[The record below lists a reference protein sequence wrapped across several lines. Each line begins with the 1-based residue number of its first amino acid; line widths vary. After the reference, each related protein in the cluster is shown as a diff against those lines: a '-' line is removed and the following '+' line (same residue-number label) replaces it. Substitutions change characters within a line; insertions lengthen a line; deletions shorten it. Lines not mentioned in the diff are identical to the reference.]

1 MFITAGNDFSL
12 RYVVTE
18 ATYTQDDT
26 IWVDVDLTQCSNIQ
40 VFLDCEEHNIHI
52 PLDWSLEENTNNVI
66 IANVVASTLHV
77 GTTYGTTVT
86 GLDANGKSFRWNCD
100 GSDFISIVEDTN
112 DMNLEGPTELDD
124 IHVKIGL
131 VSPQGPQ
138 GAQGTAGRD
147 GVDGVQG
154 AQGNIGNQ
162 GEQGNQG
169 EMGYQGDKGD
179 RGITGAQG
187 DMGQQGMK
195 GEQGPQGDKGDKG
208 ERGITGYQ
216 GDAGAQGNRGNQGE
230 QGDQGTQGN
239 QGNAGIGF
247 RIGDD
252 NQFYVDNH
260 LHITHSDGIFF
271 EGSYD
276 ENGRPVRSGEIWFNS
291 MTSPNPEILI
301 NGEYNVDELYGTQG
315 GNIFANDYIYVTS
328 GSPHSIRYK
337 LHNITN
343 RIKKLENNFG
353 HQGPQGDKGED
364 GYRGRDGVQGR
375 MGNQGEM
382 GYQGNKGDR
391 GFTGYQGEMGLQGAK
406 GYQGDKGADGTMS
419 FEDLTPEQKAT
430 LKGDQGVQGAQGDI
444 GEKGY
449 QGDAGIGFRI
459 GDDNQFYVDN
469 HLHITH
475 SDGIFFEGSYDEN
488 GRPVRSGEIWFNS
501 MTSPNPEILINGEY
515 NVDELYGTQG
525 GNIFANDYIYVISG
539 STYSIRKKLHGIT
552 NRIKELENNFGHQGP
567 QGDKGDRGPQG
578 FGDSSPAAELP
589 KVFIKNWVSGPNA
602 IDFSLSILYNN
613 CMFDNLQR
621 LFESICG
628 TTEQIDA
635 DVFANDENNPNT
647 ERFSTNKAFAMLI
660 DGDFDIM
667 RLFSD
672 NHTTL
677 RLERIP
683 TGITSGTQKMP
694 TWLSITIAAKASL
707 FNFQNKQRT
716 DNGVSITEPISDTDY
731 ISILGWTYI
740 DLSHA
745 EWNKQNTTL

>member
-12 RYVVTE
+12 RYVVTK

-169 EMGYQGDKGD
+169 EMGYQGDKGE
-179 RGITGAQG
+179 RGITGFQG

-195 GEQGPQGDKGDKG
+195 GEQGNQGDKGDKG

-230 QGDQGTQGN
+230 MGDQGTQGN

-260 LHITHSDGIFF
+260 LHITSSDGIFF

-276 ENGRPVRSGEIWFNS
+276 VNGKPVRSGAIWFNS
-291 MTSPNPEILI
+291 MTSPNPEIFI

-315 GNIFANDYIYVTS
+315 GNIFANDYIYVTPS
-328 GSPHSIRYK
+328 GSPHSIRLK
-337 LHNITN
+337 LHSITN
-343 RIKKLENNFG
+343 RIKELENDFG

-364 GYRGRDGVQGR
+364 GYRGRDGAQGR

-382 GYQGNKGDR
+382 GYQGDKGDR
-391 GFTGYQGEMGLQGAK
+391 GADGYQGEMGQQGRMGNQGEMGYQGPKGDRGADGYQGEMGQQGAK

-430 LKGDQGVQGAQGDI
+430 LKGDQGVQGAQGDKGADGVQGVQGDI

-449 QGDAGIGFRI
+449 QGDAGVQGPK
-459 GDDNQFYVDN
+459 GDSTGVVGPQ
-469 HLHITH
+469 
-475 SDGIFFEGSYDEN
+475 
-488 GRPVRSGEIWFNS
+488 
-501 MTSPNPEILINGEY
+501 
-515 NVDELYGTQG
+515 GTQG
-525 GNIFANDYIYVISG
+525 
-539 STYSIRKKLHGIT
+539 T
-552 NRIKELENNFGHQGP
+552 

-578 FGDSSPAAELP
+578 YGASSPAAELP
-589 KVFIKNWVSGPNA
+589 KVSILQLATFAPGTISLRMAVVDNTTTYEGLYTYFYDKFNSTDTIDRNIRPTTVSVGPGPNYYYDM
-602 IDFSLSILYNN
+602 IIN
-613 CMFDNLQR
+613 
-621 LFESICG
+621 
-628 TTEQIDA
+628 
-635 DVFANDENNPNT
+635 
-647 ERFSTNKAFAMLI
+647 
-660 DGDFDIM
+660 GDFDEMHITVDGKG
-667 RLFSD
+667 FKIFKTD
-672 NHTTL
+672 N
-677 RLERIP
+677 
-683 TGITSGTQKMP
+683 TQKLP
-694 TWLSITIAAKASL
+694 TWLTITIASPGSL
-707 FNFQNKQRT
+707 FNINQTKEMDYEGN
-716 DNGVSITEPISDTDY
+716 NIITKDEGHVNL
-731 ISILGWTYI
+731 LGWTYI
-740 DLSHA
+740 DLRHA
-745 EWNKQNTTL
+745 PWNKENTTL

>member
-100 GSDFISIVEDTN
+100 GSNFISIVEDTN

-154 AQGNIGNQ
+154 AQGSIGNQ

-169 EMGYQGDKGD
+169 EMGYQGDKGE

-208 ERGITGYQ
+208 ERGITGFQ

-239 QGNAGIGF
+239 QGAAGIGF

-260 LHITHSDGIFF
+260 LHITYSDSIFF

-276 ENGRPVRSGEIWFNS
+276 SNGKPVGPGAITFNS
-291 MTSPNPEILI
+291 MTSPNPEIFI

-315 GNIFANDYIYVTS
+315 GNIFANDYIYVTPS

-337 LHNITN
+337 LHSITN
-343 RIKKLENNFG
+343 RINELQDKLG

-364 GYRGRDGVQGR
+364 GYRGRDGAQGAQ
-375 MGNQGEM
+375 GDQGEM

-391 GFTGYQGEMGLQGAK
+391 GADGYQGDIGQQGRKGDQGEMGYQGVKGDRGFTGYQGDMGQQGAK

-430 LKGDQGVQGAQGDI
+430 LKGDQGVQGAQGDKGDAGVQGVQGDI

-449 QGDAGIGFRI
+449 QGDVGVQ
-459 GDDNQFYVDN
+459 GDRGVDGVQGVQG
-469 HLHITH
+469 
-475 SDGIFFEGSYDEN
+475 DK
-488 GRPVRSGEIWFNS
+488 GE
-501 MTSPNPEILINGEY
+501 
-515 NVDELYGTQG
+515 
-525 GNIFANDYIYVISG
+525 
-539 STYSIRKKLHGIT
+539 K
-552 NRIKELENNFGHQGP
+552 GHQGDAGVQGPKGDSTGIVGP
-567 QGDKGDRGPQG
+567 QGQQGVQGAKGDSTGIVGPQGTQGDRGPQG
-578 FGDSSPAAELP
+578 YGASSPVAEFPKAFFKRFAAFDANDNPPIIYIYL
-589 KVFIKNWVSGPNA
+589 N
-602 IDFSLSILYNN
+602 ILY
-613 CMFDNLQR
+613 DNQYYYYIYDLYKSKFGLTEDINENIVHNQNAH
-621 LFESICG
+621 S
-628 TTEQIDA
+628 TTRAYNIW
-635 DVFANDENNPNT
+635 VY
-647 ERFSTNKAFAMLI
+647 
-660 DGDFDIM
+660 GDFDNMQLISDDRGI
-667 RLFSD
+667 RLVK
-672 NHTTL
+672 NANTKKL
-677 RLERIP
+677 
-683 TGITSGTQKMP
+683 P
-694 TWLSITIAAKASL
+694 TWIAIQIDCNGKI
-707 FNFQNKQRT
+707 FNIK
-716 DNGVSITEPISDTDY
+716 GGEVSIGGY
-731 ISILGWTYI
+731 IPLTSYI
-740 DLSHA
+740 HMDLSRA
-745 EWNKQNTTL
+745 KWNQQNTNTLM

>member
-18 ATYTQDDT
+18 ATYTQDET

-154 AQGNIGNQ
+154 AQGSIGNQ
-162 GEQGNQG
+162 GEKGNQG

-187 DMGQQGMK
+187 DMGQQGVK

-208 ERGITGYQ
+208 DRGITGFQ

-230 QGDQGTQGN
+230 QGYQGTQGN
-239 QGNAGIGF
+239 QGAAGIGF
-247 RIGDD
+247 GLTDD

-260 LHITHSDGIFF
+260 IHIRCSDGIFF

-276 ENGRPVRSGEIWFNS
+276 SNGKPVGPGAITFNS
-291 MTSPNPEILI
+291 MTSPNPEIFI

-315 GNIFANDYIYVTS
+315 GNIFANDYIYVTPS

-337 LHNITN
+337 LHSITN
-343 RIKKLENNFG
+343 RINELENNFG

-364 GYRGRDGVQGR
+364 GYRGRDGAQGAQ
-375 MGNQGEM
+375 GDQGEM

-391 GFTGYQGEMGLQGAK
+391 GADGYQGEMGQQGRKGDQGEMGYQGVKGDRGFTGYQGDMGKQGAK

-430 LKGDQGVQGAQGDI
+430 LKGDQGVQGTQGDKGADGVQGVQGDIGDKGVDGVQGVQGDKGDRGVDGVQGVQGNI

-449 QGDAGIGFRI
+449 QGDAGVQGPK
-459 GDDNQFYVDN
+459 GDSTGVVGPQ
-469 HLHITH
+469 
-475 SDGIFFEGSYDEN
+475 
-488 GRPVRSGEIWFNS
+488 
-501 MTSPNPEILINGEY
+501 
-515 NVDELYGTQG
+515 GTQG
-525 GNIFANDYIYVISG
+525 
-539 STYSIRKKLHGIT
+539 T
-552 NRIKELENNFGHQGP
+552 

-578 FGDSSPAAELP
+578 YGASSPAAEFPRVYIRGYSAWYDHINIQL
-589 KVFIKNWVSGPNA
+589 
-602 IDFSLSILYNN
+602 DILYKNKSY
-613 CMFDNLQR
+613 FSITDFLYDNFGVIKEMDR
-621 LFESICG
+621 DIKAG
-628 TTEQIDA
+628 TGA
-635 DVFANDENNPNT
+635 GNDYY
-647 ERFSTNKAFAMLI
+647 SVWV
-660 DGDFDIM
+660 DGDFDHMQIIVSKDFGISL
-667 RLFSD
+667 RK
-672 NHTTL
+672 NENTT
-677 RLERIP
+677 
-683 TGITSGTQKMP
+683 KMP
-694 TWLSITIAAKASL
+694 TWIGISMNCYKASL
-707 FNFQNKQRT
+707 FNIDHTPYGDLNY
-716 DNGVSITEPISDTDY
+716 DACALMSY
-731 ISILGWTYI
+731 IYI
-740 DLSHA
+740 DLRHVKWG
-745 EWNKQNTTL
+745 ETDPVN

>member
-52 PLDWSLEENTNNVI
+52 PLDWNLEENTNNVI

-169 EMGYQGDKGD
+169 EMGYQGNKGD

-187 DMGQQGMK
+187 DMGQQGEQGNQGEMGYQGDKGDIGITGFQGDMGQQGIK

-208 ERGITGYQ
+208 ERGITGFQ

-230 QGDQGTQGN
+230 MGDQGTQGN

-260 LHITHSDGIFF
+260 LHITSSDGIFF

-276 ENGRPVRSGEIWFNS
+276 VNGKPVGPGAISFNS
-291 MTSPNPEILI
+291 MTSPNPEIFI

-315 GNIFANDYIYVTS
+315 GNIFANDYIYVTPS
-328 GSPHSIRYK
+328 GTTHSIRYK
-337 LHNITN
+337 LHSITN
-343 RIKKLENNFG
+343 RIKELENDFG
-353 HQGPQGDKGED
+353 HQGPQGDKGAD
-364 GYRGRDGVQGR
+364 GYRGRDGAQGAKGDQGEMGYQGDKGDRGADGYQGEMGQQGR
-375 MGNQGEM
+375 KGDQGEM

-391 GFTGYQGEMGLQGAK
+391 GFTGYQGDMGKQGAK

-430 LKGDQGVQGAQGDI
+430 LKGDQGVQGAQGDRGVDGVQGVQGNI

-449 QGDAGIGFRI
+449 QGDAGVQGAK
-459 GDDNQFYVDN
+459 GDSTGVVGPQ
-469 HLHITH
+469 
-475 SDGIFFEGSYDEN
+475 
-488 GRPVRSGEIWFNS
+488 
-501 MTSPNPEILINGEY
+501 
-515 NVDELYGTQG
+515 GTQG
-525 GNIFANDYIYVISG
+525 
-539 STYSIRKKLHGIT
+539 T
-552 NRIKELENNFGHQGP
+552 

-578 FGDSSPAAELP
+578 YGASSPAAELP
-589 KVFIKNWVSGPNA
+589 KVFIKNWVGDLNRVK
-602 IDFSLSILYNN
+602 FNLSILYNN
-613 CMFDNLQR
+613 CMFDNLECF
-621 LFESICG
+621 FESICG
-628 TTEQIDA
+628 TSEQIDA
-635 DVFANDENNPNT
+635 DVYLDDENYPNK
-647 ERFSTNKAFAMLI
+647 EKFSTNKAFAVFI
-660 DGDFDIM
+660 EGDFDIM
-667 RLFSD
+667 RLFSNNFD
-672 NHTTL
+672 TL
-677 RLERIP
+677 LLERIP
-683 TGITSGTQKMP
+683 TGVLSGTKKMP
-694 TWLSITIAAKASL
+694 TWLTITIAAKASL
-707 FNFQNKQRT
+707 FNVQNKQYMV
-716 DNGVSITEPISDTDY
+716 NGKPITETISDTDY
-731 ISILGWTYI
+731 ISILGYTYI
-740 DLSHA
+740 DLSKA
-745 EWNKQNTTL
+745 PWNKQN

>member
-162 GEQGNQG
+162 GEKGNQG

-179 RGITGAQG
+179 RGITGAQGDMGQQGEQGNQGEMGYQGDKGERGINGFQG

-208 ERGITGYQ
+208 ERGITGFQ

-230 QGDQGTQGN
+230 MGAQGTQGN

-260 LHITHSDGIFF
+260 IHITSSDGIFF
-271 EGSYD
+271 HGSYD
-276 ENGRPVRSGEIWFNS
+276 SNGKPVRSGAIWFDS
-291 MTSPNPEILI
+291 MTSPNPEIWI

-315 GNIFANDYIYVTS
+315 GNIFANDYIYVTPS
-328 GSPHSIRYK
+328 GSPHSIRYT
-337 LHNITN
+337 LHG
-343 RIKKLENNFG
+343 IKKRINELENDFG

-364 GYRGRDGVQGR
+364 GYRGRDGVQGAQ
-375 MGNQGEM
+375 GDQGEM

-391 GFTGYQGEMGLQGAK
+391 GANGYQGEMGQQGRKGDQGEMGYQGVKGDRGFIGYQGDMGQQGAK

-430 LKGDQGVQGAQGDI
+430 LKGDQGVQGAQGDKGADGVQGEMGYQGDR

-449 QGDAGIGFRI
+449 QGDAGVQGAK
-459 GDDNQFYVDN
+459 GDSTGVVGPQ
-469 HLHITH
+469 
-475 SDGIFFEGSYDEN
+475 
-488 GRPVRSGEIWFNS
+488 
-501 MTSPNPEILINGEY
+501 
-515 NVDELYGTQG
+515 GTQG
-525 GNIFANDYIYVISG
+525 
-539 STYSIRKKLHGIT
+539 T
-552 NRIKELENNFGHQGP
+552 
-567 QGDKGDRGPQG
+567 QGDRGDRGPQG
-578 FGDSSPAAELP
+578 YGASSPAAEFP
-589 KVFIKNWVSGPNA
+589 KVTLVSASMYYDDPAQEAN
-602 IDFSLSILYNN
+602 LILYMYVVDGNLVYRSLGN
-613 CMFDNLQR
+613 YLSSKFNITDTIDKNFGPKSMIFSSNDNYVV
-621 LFESICG
+621 EI
-628 TTEQIDA
+628 
-635 DVFANDENNPNT
+635 N
-647 ERFSTNKAFAMLI
+647 
-660 DGDFDIM
+660 GDFDKMHLVMNGGNFNI
-667 RLFSD
+667 SKTND
-672 NHTTL
+672 
-677 RLERIP
+677 
-683 TGITSGTQKMP
+683 TQKTP
-694 TWLSITIAAKASL
+694 TWLSITIRTKASL
-707 FNFQNKQRT
+707 FDLQCAPP
-716 DNGVSITEPISDTDY
+716 DITGDEVC
-731 ISILGWTYI
+731 ILGMQYI
-740 DLSHA
+740 NVSDIR
-745 EWNKQNTTL
+745 WDPYPYNP

>member
-18 ATYTQDDT
+18 ATYTQDKT

-138 GAQGTAGRD
+138 GVQGTAGRD

-162 GEQGNQG
+162 GEKGNQG
-169 EMGYQGDKGD
+169 EMGYQGEKGD

-208 ERGITGYQ
+208 ERGITGFQ

-260 LHITHSDGIFF
+260 LHITSSDGIFF

-276 ENGRPVRSGEIWFNS
+276 VNGRPVGPGAITFNS
-291 MTSPNPEILI
+291 MTSPNPEIFI

-315 GNIFANDYIYVTS
+315 GNIFANDYIYVTPS

-337 LHNITN
+337 LHSITN
-343 RIKKLENNFG
+343 RIKELENDFG
-353 HQGPQGDKGED
+353 HQGPQGDKGAD
-364 GYRGRDGVQGR
+364 GYRGRDGVQGAQGDQGE
-375 MGNQGEM
+375 MGYQGNKGDRGADGYQGNMGYQGRKGDQGEM

-391 GFTGYQGEMGLQGAK
+391 GFIGYQGDMGPQGAK

-430 LKGDQGVQGAQGDI
+430 LKGDQGVQGAQGEKGDVGVQGAQGDI

-449 QGDAGIGFRI
+449 QGDAGVQGAK
-459 GDDNQFYVDN
+459 GDSTGVVGPQ
-469 HLHITH
+469 
-475 SDGIFFEGSYDEN
+475 
-488 GRPVRSGEIWFNS
+488 
-501 MTSPNPEILINGEY
+501 
-515 NVDELYGTQG
+515 GTQG
-525 GNIFANDYIYVISG
+525 
-539 STYSIRKKLHGIT
+539 T
-552 NRIKELENNFGHQGP
+552 

-578 FGDSSPAAELP
+578 YGASSPAAELP
-589 KVFIKNWVSGPNA
+589 KVSILQLITGASGTINLRMAIVDNTTVYEGLYTYFYDKFNSTDTIDRVFWPSTLSIGAGPNFYYDM
-602 IDFSLSILYNN
+602 I
-613 CMFDNLQR
+613 
-621 LFESICG
+621 
-628 TTEQIDA
+628 
-635 DVFANDENNPNT
+635 
-647 ERFSTNKAFAMLI
+647 I
-660 DGDFDIM
+660 DGDFDELRITVDGKG
-667 RLFSD
+667 FKIFKTD
-672 NHTTL
+672 N
-677 RLERIP
+677 
-683 TGITSGTQKMP
+683 TQKMP
-694 TWLSITIAAKASL
+694 TWLTITIASPGSL
-707 FNFQNKQRT
+707 FNINQTKEMDYEGN
-716 DNGVSITEPISDTDY
+716 NVITKDKGY
-731 ISILGWTYI
+731 VNILGWTYI
-740 DLSHA
+740 DLTHA
-745 EWNKQNTTL
+745 KWNQQNTTL

>member
-100 GSDFISIVEDTN
+100 GSDFISVVEDTN

-147 GVDGVQG
+147 GIDGVQG
-154 AQGNIGNQ
+154 AQGSIGNQ

-169 EMGYQGDKGD
+169 EMGYQGDKGE

-208 ERGITGYQ
+208 ERGITGFQ

-230 QGDQGTQGN
+230 MGDQGTQGN

-247 RIGDD
+247 RIGHD

-260 LHITHSDGIFF
+260 LHITCSDGIFF

-276 ENGRPVRSGEIWFNS
+276 VNGKPVGPGAITFNS
-291 MTSPNPEILI
+291 MTSPNPDVFI

-328 GSPHSIRYK
+328 GSPHSIRLK
-337 LHNITN
+337 LHSITN
-343 RIKKLENNFG
+343 RIKELENNFG

-382 GYQGNKGDR
+382 GYQGDKGDRGADGYQGEMGQQGRKGDKGEMGYQGNKGDR
-391 GFTGYQGEMGLQGAK
+391 GFTGYQGEMGQQGAK

-430 LKGDQGVQGAQGDI
+430 LKGDQGVQGAQGDKGADGADGVQGVQGDI

-449 QGDAGIGFRI
+449 QGDAGVQGPK
-459 GDDNQFYVDN
+459 GDSTGVVGPQ
-469 HLHITH
+469 
-475 SDGIFFEGSYDEN
+475 
-488 GRPVRSGEIWFNS
+488 
-501 MTSPNPEILINGEY
+501 
-515 NVDELYGTQG
+515 GTQG
-525 GNIFANDYIYVISG
+525 VQGAKGD
-539 STYSIRKKLHGIT
+539 STGVV
-552 NRIKELENNFGHQGP
+552 GPQGT

-578 FGDSSPAAELP
+578 YGASSPAAELP
-589 KVFIKNWVSGPNA
+589 KVFIKNWVGNTTG
-602 IDFSLSILYNN
+602 IKFNLSILYNN
-613 CMFDNLQR
+613 CVFDNLQR
-621 LFESICG
+621 FFEPICG
-628 TTEQIDA
+628 TMEQIDA
-635 DVFANDENNPNT
+635 DVWANDENYPNP
-647 ERFSTNKAFAMLI
+647 ERFSTNKAFSMLI
-660 DGDFDIM
+660 DGDFDDM
-667 RLFSD
+667 RLLSNNFD
-672 NHTTL
+672 TL
-677 RLERIP
+677 SLQRLSS
-683 TGITSGTQKMP
+683 TKKMP

-707 FNFQNKQRT
+707 FNFQNKQHT
-716 DNGVSITEPISDTDY
+716 VNGGSTTEPISDTDY
-731 ISILGWTYI
+731 VSILGYTYI
-740 DLSHA
+740 DLSQA
-745 EWNKQNTTL
+745 AWNQQNTTL

>member
-208 ERGITGYQ
+208 ERGITGFQ

-230 QGDQGTQGN
+230 MGDQGTQGN

-276 ENGRPVRSGEIWFNS
+276 VNGRPVGPGAITFNS
-291 MTSPNPEILI
+291 MTSPNPVIFI

-315 GNIFANDYIYVTS
+315 GNIFANDYIYVTPS
-328 GSPHSIRYK
+328 GLPHSIRYK
-337 LHNITN
+337 LHSITN
-343 RIKKLENNFG
+343 RIKELENDFG

-364 GYRGRDGVQGR
+364 GYRGRDGAQGRMGNQGEMGYQGDKGDRGADGYQGEMGQQGR

-391 GFTGYQGEMGLQGAK
+391 GFTGYQGEMGQQGAK

-430 LKGDQGVQGAQGDI
+430 LKGDQGVQGAQGDRGADGNDGVQGVQGDI

-449 QGDAGIGFRI
+449 QGDAG
-459 GDDNQFYVDN
+459 V
-469 HLHITH
+469 
-475 SDGIFFEGSYDEN
+475 
-488 GRPVRSGEIWFNS
+488 
-501 MTSPNPEILINGEY
+501 
-515 NVDELYGTQG
+515 
-525 GNIFANDYIYVISG
+525 
-539 STYSIRKKLHGIT
+539 
-552 NRIKELENNFGHQGP
+552 QGP
-567 QGDKGDRGPQG
+567 KGDSTGVVGPQGTQGDKGDRGPQG
-578 FGDSSPAAELP
+578 YGASSPAAELP
-589 KVFIKNWVSGPNA
+589 KVYIRGYSGWYDHINVQL
-602 IDFSLSILYNN
+602 DILYKNKSYYSLTNFLYDNFGVNEEMNRDIKAGTGAGNN
-613 CMFDNLQR
+613 YY
-621 LFESICG
+621 SIW
-628 TTEQIDA
+628 
-635 DVFANDENNPNT
+635 V
-647 ERFSTNKAFAMLI
+647 
-660 DGDFDIM
+660 DGDFDHMQIVVSKD
-667 RLFSD
+667 FGIHF
-672 NHTTL
+672 NKNENTT
-677 RLERIP
+677 
-683 TGITSGTQKMP
+683 KMP
-694 TWLSITIAAKASL
+694 TWIGISIGWYKASL
-707 FNFQNKQRT
+707 FNIDHTPYGDLNY
-716 DNGVSITEPISDTDY
+716 DY
-731 ISILGWTYI
+731 CTLMSYTYL
-740 DLSHA
+740 DLRHV
-745 EWNKQNTTL
+745 EWGKPSEM

>member
-169 EMGYQGDKGD
+169 EMGYQGDKGE

-195 GEQGPQGDKGDKG
+195 GDQGNQGDKGDKG
-208 ERGITGYQ
+208 ERGITGFQ
-216 GDAGAQGNRGNQGE
+216 GDVGAQGNRGNQGE
-230 QGDQGTQGN
+230 QGEQGTQGN

-247 RIGDD
+247 RIGHD

-260 LHITHSDGIFF
+260 IHITSSDGIFF

-276 ENGRPVRSGEIWFNS
+276 VNGRPVGPGAIMFNS

-301 NGEYNVDELYGTQG
+301 NSEYNVDELYGTQG
-315 GNIFANDYIYVTS
+315 GNIFANDYIYVTPS

-337 LHNITN
+337 LHSITN
-343 RIKKLENNFG
+343 RIKELENDFG

-364 GYRGRDGVQGR
+364 GYRGRDGAQGRMGNQGEMGYQGDKGDRGADGYQGEMGQQGR

-391 GFTGYQGEMGLQGAK
+391 GFTGYQGEMGQQGAK

-430 LKGDQGVQGAQGDI
+430 LKGDQGVQGAQGDRGADGVQGVQGDI

-449 QGDAGIGFRI
+449 QGDAGVQGPK
-459 GDDNQFYVDN
+459 GDSTGVVGPQ
-469 HLHITH
+469 
-475 SDGIFFEGSYDEN
+475 
-488 GRPVRSGEIWFNS
+488 
-501 MTSPNPEILINGEY
+501 
-515 NVDELYGTQG
+515 GTQG
-525 GNIFANDYIYVISG
+525 D
-539 STYSIRKKLHGIT
+539 K
-552 NRIKELENNFGHQGP
+552 
-567 QGDKGDRGPQG
+567 GDKGDRGPQG
-578 FGDSSPAAELP
+578 YGASSPAAELP
-589 KVFIKNWVSGPNA
+589 KVFIKNWVGNTNG
-602 IDFSLSILYNN
+602 INFNLSILYNN
-613 CMFDNLQR
+613 CVFDNLQR
-621 LFESICG
+621 FFEPICG
-628 TTEQIDA
+628 TMEQIDA
-635 DVFANDENNPNT
+635 EVWANDENYPNP

-660 DGDFDIM
+660 DGDFDTM
-667 RLFSD
+667 RLFSNNFD
-672 NHTTL
+672 SL
-677 RLERIP
+677 SLQRLSS
-683 TGITSGTQKMP
+683 TKKMP
-694 TWLSITIAAKASL
+694 TWLSITIAAKGSL
-707 FNFQNKQRT
+707 FNFQNKQHT
-716 DNGVSITEPISDTDY
+716 VNGVSTTEPISDTDY
-731 ISILGWTYI
+731 VSILGYTYI
-740 DLSHA
+740 DLSQA
-745 EWNKQNTTL
+745 AWNKQNTTL

>member
-169 EMGYQGDKGD
+169 EMGYQGDKG
-179 RGITGAQG
+179 
-187 DMGQQGMK
+187 
-195 GEQGPQGDKGDKG
+195 
-208 ERGITGYQ
+208 ERGITGFQ

-230 QGDQGTQGN
+230 MGDQGTQGN

-247 RIGDD
+247 RVGDD

-260 LHITHSDGIFF
+260 LHITSSDGIFF

-276 ENGRPVRSGEIWFNS
+276 SNGRPVGPGAITFVS
-291 MTSPNPEILI
+291 MTSPNPEIFI

-315 GNIFANDYIYVTS
+315 GNIFANDYIYVTPG
-328 GSPHSIRYK
+328 GSPHSIRLK
-337 LHNITN
+337 LHGIDK
-343 RIKKLENNFG
+343 RINELENNFG

-364 GYRGRDGVQGR
+364 GYRGRDGVQGAQ
-375 MGNQGEM
+375 GDQGEM

-391 GFTGYQGEMGLQGAK
+391 GADGYQGEMGQQGRKGDQGEMGYQGVKGDRGFIGYQGAMGQQGAK

-430 LKGDQGVQGAQGDI
+430 LKGDQGVQGDKGDRGVDGAQGVQGDI

-449 QGDAGIGFRI
+449 QGDAGVQGPK
-459 GDDNQFYVDN
+459 GDSTGVVGPQ
-469 HLHITH
+469 
-475 SDGIFFEGSYDEN
+475 
-488 GRPVRSGEIWFNS
+488 
-501 MTSPNPEILINGEY
+501 
-515 NVDELYGTQG
+515 GTQG
-525 GNIFANDYIYVISG
+525 VQGAKGD
-539 STYSIRKKLHGIT
+539 STGIV
-552 NRIKELENNFGHQGP
+552 GP
-567 QGDKGDRGPQG
+567 QGTQGDRGPQG
-578 FGDSSPAAELP
+578 YGASSPAAEFP
-589 KVFIKNWVSGPNA
+589 KVFFKRFAVSNGSGTPIIYIYLETLCDNKFYYYIHNLFQYKFGLIEDINENIVPNWRA
-602 IDFSLSILYNN
+602 
-613 CMFDNLQR
+613 
-621 LFESICG
+621 
-628 TTEQIDA
+628 
-635 DVFANDENNPNT
+635 
-647 ERFSTNKAFAMLI
+647 FSTTRAYGI
-660 DGDFDIM
+660 WVYGDFDNMQLI
-667 RLFSD
+667 SGD
-672 NHTTL
+672 TGI
-677 RLERIP
+677 RLEKNAN
-683 TGITSGTQKMP
+683 TTKMP
-694 TWLSITIAAKASL
+694 TWIAIQIDCNGKL
-707 FNFQNKQRT
+707 FNI
-716 DNGVSITEPISDTDY
+716 NGGNNAEGGY
-731 ISILGWTYI
+731 IPLTGYI
-740 DLSHA
+740 HMDLS
-745 EWNKQNTTL
+745 KKP

>member
-18 ATYTQDDT
+18 ATYTQDET

-169 EMGYQGDKGD
+169 EMGYQGDKGE

-187 DMGQQGMK
+187 DMGQQGMKGNQGEMGYQGDKGDRGTTGFQGDMGQQGAK

-208 ERGITGYQ
+208 ERGITGFQ

-230 QGDQGTQGN
+230 MGDQGTQGN
-239 QGNAGIGF
+239 QGAAGIGF

-260 LHITHSDGIFF
+260 LHITSSDSIFF

-276 ENGRPVRSGEIWFNS
+276 SNGKPIGPGAITFNS
-291 MTSPNPEILI
+291 MTSPNPEIFI
-301 NGEYNVDELYGTQG
+301 NGEYNVDELYGKQG
-315 GNIFANDYIYVTS
+315 GNIFANDYIYVTPS

-337 LHNITN
+337 LHGIEN
-343 RIKKLENNFG
+343 RINELQDKLG
-353 HQGPQGDKGED
+353 HQGPQGDKGAD
-364 GYRGRDGVQGR
+364 GYHGRDGAQGAQ
-375 MGNQGEM
+375 GDQGEM

-391 GFTGYQGEMGLQGAK
+391 GADGYQGEMGQQGRKGDQGEMGYQGDKGERGITGFQGDMGKQGAK

-430 LKGDQGVQGAQGDI
+430 LKGDQGVQGTQGDKGADGVQGVQGDI
-444 GEKGY
+444 GVQGY
-449 QGDAGIGFRI
+449 QGDAGVQGAK
-459 GDDNQFYVDN
+459 GDSTGVVGPQ
-469 HLHITH
+469 
-475 SDGIFFEGSYDEN
+475 
-488 GRPVRSGEIWFNS
+488 
-501 MTSPNPEILINGEY
+501 
-515 NVDELYGTQG
+515 GTQG
-525 GNIFANDYIYVISG
+525 VQGAKGD
-539 STYSIRKKLHGIT
+539 STGIV
-552 NRIKELENNFGHQGP
+552 GP
-567 QGDKGDRGPQG
+567 QGTQGDRGPQG
-578 FGDSSPAAELP
+578 YGAASPAAELP
-589 KVFIKNWVSGPNA
+589 KCVIYQQPLVYFGDSGAKITIIMSIADNTSVYKDLYTYFYDKFNETATIDRDFTPTTPIIGPKNS
-602 IDFSLSILYNN
+602 DKY
-613 CMFDNLQR
+613 
-621 LFESICG
+621 
-628 TTEQIDA
+628 
-635 DVFANDENNPNT
+635 
-647 ERFSTNKAFAMLI
+647 AMRI
-660 DGDFDIM
+660 DGDFDKMHINVN
-667 RLFSD
+667 SD
-672 NHTTL
+672 
-677 RLERIP
+677 
-683 TGITSGTQKMP
+683 GFYITNTNDTKKLP
-694 TWLSITIAAKASL
+694 TWLSIFIAAKASL
-707 FNFQNKQRT
+707 FNLQNKHMINSNVVIDPNT
-716 DNGVSITEPISDTDY
+716 DAV
-731 ISILGWTYI
+731 SILGYTYI
-740 DLSHA
+740 DLKYAS
-745 EWNKQNTTL
+745 WNQQNTTL

>member
-169 EMGYQGDKGD
+169 QMGYQGDKGE

-208 ERGITGYQ
+208 ERGITGFQ

-230 QGDQGTQGN
+230 QGAQGTQGN
-239 QGNAGIGF
+239 QGAAGIGF

-276 ENGRPVRSGEIWFNS
+276 VNGKPERAGAIWFNS
-291 MTSPNPEILI
+291 MTSPNPEIFI

-315 GNIFANDYIYVTS
+315 GNIFANDYIYVTPS
-328 GSPHSIRYK
+328 GSTHSIRLK
-337 LHNITN
+337 LHSITN
-343 RIKKLENNFG
+343 RIKELENDFG

-364 GYRGRDGVQGR
+364 GYRGRDGVQGAQ
-375 MGNQGEM
+375 GDQGEM

-391 GFTGYQGEMGLQGAK
+391 GADGYQGEMGQQGRKGDQGEMGYQGVKGDRGFTGYQGDMGKQGAK

-430 LKGDQGVQGAQGDI
+430 LKGDQGVQGAQGEKGADGVQGVQGDI
-444 GEKGY
+444 GVQGVQGV
-449 QGDAGIGFRI
+449 QGDAGVQGAK
-459 GDDNQFYVDN
+459 GDSTGVVGPQ
-469 HLHITH
+469 
-475 SDGIFFEGSYDEN
+475 
-488 GRPVRSGEIWFNS
+488 
-501 MTSPNPEILINGEY
+501 
-515 NVDELYGTQG
+515 GTQG
-525 GNIFANDYIYVISG
+525 
-539 STYSIRKKLHGIT
+539 T
-552 NRIKELENNFGHQGP
+552 

-578 FGDSSPAAELP
+578 YGASSPAAELP
-589 KVFIKNWVSGPNA
+589 KVTLIGTTMYYDDPAQLAYLILNMHVIDGNFVYDSFGNYLSSKFNITDTIDQDFGPNST
-602 IDFSLSILYNN
+602 ISSSNGNYG
-613 CMFDNLQR
+613 LQ
-621 LFESICG
+621 I
-628 TTEQIDA
+628 
-635 DVFANDENNPNT
+635 
-647 ERFSTNKAFAMLI
+647 K
-660 DGDFDIM
+660 GDFDKMHINM
-667 RLFSD
+667 DGENFHISKTND
-672 NHTTL
+672 
-677 RLERIP
+677 
-683 TGITSGTQKMP
+683 TQKTP
-694 TWLSITIAAKASL
+694 TWLAITISTKASL
-707 FNFQNKQRT
+707 FNLQNLPLGT
-716 DNGVSITEPISDTDY
+716 TIDSVY
-731 ISILGWTYI
+731 ILGMQYI
-740 DLSHA
+740 NVSGIRWDPYPY
-745 EWNKQNTTL
+745 EP

>member
-169 EMGYQGDKGD
+169 EMGYQGDKGE

-208 ERGITGYQ
+208 ERGITGFQ
-216 GDAGAQGNRGNQGE
+216 GDAGAQGNRGNQGA

-260 LHITHSDGIFF
+260 LHITSSDGIFF

-276 ENGRPVRSGEIWFNS
+276 VNGKPVGPGAITFNS
-291 MTSPNPEILI
+291 MTSPNPVIFI

-315 GNIFANDYIYVTS
+315 GNIFANDYIYVTPS
-328 GSPHSIRYK
+328 GSPHSIRLK
-337 LHNITN
+337 LHTITN
-343 RIKKLENNFG
+343 RIKELENDFG

-364 GYRGRDGVQGR
+364 GYRGRDGAQGR

-391 GFTGYQGEMGLQGAK
+391 GFTGYQGEMGRQGAK

-430 LKGDQGVQGAQGDI
+430 LKGDQGVQGAQGDKGADGADGVQGVQGDI

-449 QGDAGIGFRI
+449 QGDAGVQGAK
-459 GDDNQFYVDN
+459 GD
-469 HLHITH
+469 
-475 SDGIFFEGSYDEN
+475 
-488 GRPVRSGEIWFNS
+488 RGEKGYQ
-501 MTSPNPEILINGEY
+501 GEAG
-515 NVDELYGTQG
+515 VQG
-525 GNIFANDYIYVISG
+525 AKGD
-539 STYSIRKKLHGIT
+539 STGVV
-552 NRIKELENNFGHQGP
+552 GP
-567 QGDKGDRGPQG
+567 QGVQGDRGPQG
-578 FGDSSPAAELP
+578 YGAASPAAELP
-589 KVFIKNWVSGPNA
+589 KVT
-602 IDFSLSILYNN
+602 LY
-613 CMFDNLQR
+613 
-621 LFESICG
+621 G
-628 TTEQIDA
+628 TTMYYDDPAQLAYLILNINVIDGNFVYPSFGNYFSSKFNITDTIDQDIHPNSPITSSNDNYMIQI
-635 DVFANDENNPNT
+635 
-647 ERFSTNKAFAMLI
+647 K
-660 DGDFDIM
+660 GDFD
-667 RLFSD
+667 
-672 NHTTL
+672 
-677 RLERIP
+677 
-683 TGITSGTQKMP
+683 KMHINMAGESFHISKTNDTKKTP

-707 FNFQNKQRT
+707 FNLQNLPLGIPT
-716 DNGVSITEPISDTDY
+716 DSVY
-731 ISILGWTYI
+731 ILGMQYI
-740 DLSHA
+740 NVSDIRWDPYPYEH
-745 EWNKQNTTL
+745 

>member
-18 ATYTQDDT
+18 ATYTQDNT

-169 EMGYQGDKGD
+169 EMGYQGDKGE
-179 RGITGAQG
+179 RGFTGYQG

-208 ERGITGYQ
+208 ERGITGFQ

-230 QGDQGTQGN
+230 QGYQGTQGN

-247 RIGDD
+247 RVGDD
-252 NQFYVDNH
+252 NEFYVDNH
-260 LHITHSDGIFF
+260 IHITYSDGIYF

-276 ENGRPVRSGEIWFNS
+276 VNGKPVRAGAISFNS
-291 MTSPNPEILI
+291 MTSPNPEIFI

-315 GNIFANDYIYVTS
+315 GNIFANDYIYVTPS
-328 GSPHSIRYK
+328 GIPHSIRYK
-337 LHNITN
+337 LEGIKKD
-343 RIKKLENNFG
+343 IKKLQNEFG
-353 HQGPQGDKGED
+353 HQGPQGDKGAD
-364 GYRGRDGVQGR
+364 GYRGRDGVQGEQ
-375 MGNQGEM
+375 GNQGEM

-391 GFTGYQGEMGLQGAK
+391 GFTGYQGDMGQQGMKGEQGPQGA
-406 GYQGDKGADGTMS
+406 QGTAGRDGV
-419 FEDLTPEQKAT
+419 D
-430 LKGDQGVQGAQGDI
+430 GVQGAQGNI
-444 GEKGY
+444 GNQGEQGNQGEMGYQGNKGDRGFTGY
-449 QGDAGIGFRI
+449 QGDMGQQGIKGDRGVMGYQGNKGDRGANGYQGERGQRGAI
-459 GDDNQFYVDN
+459 GY
-469 HLHITH
+469 
-475 SDGIFFEGSYDEN
+475 
-488 GRPVRSGEIWFNS
+488 
-501 MTSPNPEILINGEY
+501 
-515 NVDELYGTQG
+515 
-525 GNIFANDYIYVISG
+525 
-539 STYSIRKKLHGIT
+539 
-552 NRIKELENNFGHQGP
+552 

-578 FGDSSPAAELP
+578 YGASSPAAELP
-589 KVFIKNWVSGPNA
+589 KVRLRSITMYYDPAYFILNMDIIDGNFVYPTFGNYFRSKFNITDTVDR
-602 IDFSLSILYNN
+602 DFSPNSIITSSNGNYG
-613 CMFDNLQR
+613 
-621 LFESICG
+621 I
-628 TTEQIDA
+628 QI
-635 DVFANDENNPNT
+635 N
-647 ERFSTNKAFAMLI
+647 
-660 DGDFDIM
+660 GDFDRMHISTDGEW
-667 RLFSD
+667 FNISKT
-672 NHTTL
+672 NN
-677 RLERIP
+677 
-683 TGITSGTQKMP
+683 TQKTP
-694 TWLSITIAAKASL
+694 TWLTISIAAKASL
-707 FNFQNKQRT
+707 FNLQNLPLGT
-716 DNGVSITEPISDTDY
+716 PFDSVC
-731 ISILGWTYI
+731 ILGMQYI
-740 DLSHA
+740 YVGDVRWDQSL
-745 EWNKQNTTL
+745 

>member
-154 AQGNIGNQ
+154 AQGSIGNQ

-179 RGITGAQG
+179 RGIIGAQG
-187 DMGQQGMK
+187 DIGQQGMK

-208 ERGITGYQ
+208 ERGITGFQ

-230 QGDQGTQGN
+230 MGDQGTQGN

-247 RIGDD
+247 RIGHD

-260 LHITHSDGIFF
+260 LHITSSDGIFF

-276 ENGRPVRSGEIWFNS
+276 VNGRPVRAGAISFNS
-291 MTSPNPEILI
+291 MTSPNPEIFI

-315 GNIFANDYIYVTS
+315 GNIFANDYIYVTPS

-337 LHNITN
+337 LHSITN
-343 RIKKLENNFG
+343 RIKELENNFG

-364 GYRGRDGVQGR
+364 GYRGRDGAQGR

-430 LKGDQGVQGAQGDI
+430 LKGDQGVQGAQGDKGVDGAQGVQGDI

-449 QGDAGIGFRI
+449 QGDAGVQGPK
-459 GDDNQFYVDN
+459 GDSTGVVGPQ
-469 HLHITH
+469 
-475 SDGIFFEGSYDEN
+475 
-488 GRPVRSGEIWFNS
+488 
-501 MTSPNPEILINGEY
+501 
-515 NVDELYGTQG
+515 GTQG
-525 GNIFANDYIYVISG
+525 
-539 STYSIRKKLHGIT
+539 T
-552 NRIKELENNFGHQGP
+552 

-578 FGDSSPAAELP
+578 YGASSPAAELP
-589 KVFIKNWVSGPNA
+589 KCVLKQQPLTFFNGQEASIV
-602 IDFSLSILYNN
+602 IYLSIADNTSVYENLYTYFYDKFN
-613 CMFDNLQR
+613 
-621 LFESICG
+621 ETS
-628 TTEQIDA
+628 TIDR
-635 DVFANDENNPNT
+635 DFTP
-647 ERFSTNKAFAMLI
+647 STPVIGSRDSDTYGMMIN
-660 DGDFDIM
+660 GDFDKMHITVN
-667 RLFSD
+667 SD
-672 NHTTL
+672 GFTIKKTNA
-677 RLERIP
+677 
-683 TGITSGTQKMP
+683 TQKLP
-694 TWLSITIAAKASL
+694 TWLGIAIGAKASL
-707 FNFQNKQRT
+707 FNLQNKWMLNGNVVIDPNT
-716 DNGVSITEPISDTDY
+716 DAV
-731 ISILGWTYI
+731 SILGYTYI
-740 DLSHA
+740 DLSYA
-745 EWNKQNTTL
+745 SWNKQNTTL

>member
-86 GLDANGKSFRWNCD
+86 GLDPNGKSFRWNCD

-154 AQGNIGNQ
+154 AQGSIGNQ

-169 EMGYQGDKGD
+169 DMGYQGYKGD

-208 ERGITGYQ
+208 ERGITGFQ

-230 QGDQGTQGN
+230 MGDQGTQGN

-260 LHITHSDGIFF
+260 LHITSSDGIFF

-276 ENGRPVRSGEIWFNS
+276 VNGRPVGPGAITFNS
-291 MTSPNPEILI
+291 MTSPNPEIFI

-328 GSPHSIRYK
+328 GSPHSIRLK
-337 LHNITN
+337 LHSITN
-343 RIKKLENNFG
+343 RIKELENNFG

-364 GYRGRDGVQGR
+364 GYQGVMGKQGAK
-375 MGNQGEM
+375 GDQGEM
-382 GYQGNKGDR
+382 GYQGDKGDK
-391 GFTGYQGEMGLQGAK
+391 GADGYQGEMGQQGRKGDQGEMGYQGPKGDRGIIGHQGDMGKQGAK

-430 LKGDQGVQGAQGDI
+430 LKGDQGVQGAQGDKGADGVDGVQGVQGDI

-449 QGDAGIGFRI
+449 QGDAGVQGPK
-459 GDDNQFYVDN
+459 GDSTGVVGPQ
-469 HLHITH
+469 
-475 SDGIFFEGSYDEN
+475 
-488 GRPVRSGEIWFNS
+488 
-501 MTSPNPEILINGEY
+501 
-515 NVDELYGTQG
+515 GTQG
-525 GNIFANDYIYVISG
+525 
-539 STYSIRKKLHGIT
+539 T
-552 NRIKELENNFGHQGP
+552 

-578 FGDSSPAAELP
+578 YGASSPAAELP
-589 KVFIKNWVSGPNA
+589 KVSILQLMTFAPGTISLRMAIVDNTTVYEGLYTYFYDKFNSTDKIDRVIRPTTQSVGPGPNFYYDM
-602 IDFSLSILYNN
+602 I
-613 CMFDNLQR
+613 
-621 LFESICG
+621 
-628 TTEQIDA
+628 
-635 DVFANDENNPNT
+635 
-647 ERFSTNKAFAMLI
+647 I
-660 DGDFDIM
+660 DGDFDEMHITVDGKG
-667 RLFSD
+667 FKIFKTD
-672 NHTTL
+672 NTK
-677 RLERIP
+677 
-683 TGITSGTQKMP
+683 KMP
-694 TWLSITIAAKASL
+694 TWLTITIAGKGSL
-707 FNFQNKQRT
+707 FNINQTKEMDYEGN
-716 DNGVSITEPISDTDY
+716 NIITKDEASY
-731 ISILGWTYI
+731 VNLLGWTYI
-740 DLSHA
+740 DLRHA
-745 EWNKQNTTL
+745 PWNKENTTL

>member
-147 GVDGVQG
+147 GVDGIQG

-162 GEQGNQG
+162 GEKGNQG

-208 ERGITGYQ
+208 ERGITGFQ

-239 QGNAGIGF
+239 QGNAGVGF
-247 RIGDD
+247 RVGND

-260 LHITHSDGIFF
+260 LHITSSDSIFF

-276 ENGRPVRSGEIWFNS
+276 VNGKPVGPGAITFNS
-291 MTSPNPEILI
+291 MTSPNPEIFI

-315 GNIFANDYIYVTS
+315 GNIFANDYIYVTPS

-337 LHNITN
+337 LHGIEN
-343 RIKKLENNFG
+343 RINELQDKLG

-364 GYRGRDGVQGR
+364 GYRGRDGAQGAQGDQGEMGYQGNKGDRGADGYQGEMGQQGR
-375 MGNQGEM
+375 KGDQGEM

-391 GFTGYQGEMGLQGAK
+391 GFTGYQGDMGKQGAK

-430 LKGDQGVQGAQGDI
+430 LKGDQGVQGQQGDKGVDGVQGVQGDI

-449 QGDAGIGFRI
+449 QGDAG
-459 GDDNQFYVDN
+459 V
-469 HLHITH
+469 
-475 SDGIFFEGSYDEN
+475 
-488 GRPVRSGEIWFNS
+488 
-501 MTSPNPEILINGEY
+501 
-515 NVDELYGTQG
+515 
-525 GNIFANDYIYVISG
+525 
-539 STYSIRKKLHGIT
+539 
-552 NRIKELENNFGHQGP
+552 QGP
-567 QGDKGDRGPQG
+567 QGARGPQG
-578 FGDSSPAAELP
+578 YGAASPAAELP
-589 KVFIKNWVSGPNA
+589 KCTIYQQPVVYFGDSGAKITIVMSIADNTSVYKDLYTYFYDKFNETA
-602 IDFSLSILYNN
+602 TIDRDFTP
-613 CMFDNLQR
+613 
-621 LFESICG
+621 
-628 TTEQIDA
+628 TTPIIGPKDS
-635 DVFANDENNPNT
+635 D
-647 ERFSTNKAFAMLI
+647 KYAMRI
-660 DGDFDIM
+660 DGDFDKMHINVN
-667 RLFSD
+667 SD
-672 NHTTL
+672 
-677 RLERIP
+677 
-683 TGITSGTQKMP
+683 GFYITNTNDTKKLP
-694 TWLSITIAAKASL
+694 TWLSIFIVAKASL
-707 FNFQNKQRT
+707 FNLQNKWMYNGNVVIDPNT
-716 DNGVSITEPISDTDY
+716 DAV
-731 ISILGWTYI
+731 SILGYTYI
-740 DLSHA
+740 DLKYA
-745 EWNKQNTTL
+745 KWNQQNTTL

>member
-18 ATYTQDDT
+18 ATYTQDET

-40 VFLDCEEHNIHI
+40 VSLDCEEHNIHI

-138 GAQGTAGRD
+138 GVQGTAGRD

-154 AQGNIGNQ
+154 AQGSIGNQ

-169 EMGYQGDKGD
+169 EMGYQGDKGE

-187 DMGQQGMK
+187 DIGQQGAK

-208 ERGITGYQ
+208 DRGITGFQ

-230 QGDQGTQGN
+230 MGYQGEKGN

-247 RIGDD
+247 RLGDD

-260 LHITHSDGIFF
+260 LHITSSDGIFF

-276 ENGRPVRSGEIWFNS
+276 SNGKPVRAGSIRFNS
-291 MTSPNPEILI
+291 MTSPNPEIFI

-315 GNIFANDYIYVTS
+315 GNIFANDYIYVTPS

-337 LHNITN
+337 LNQIDKRVN
-343 RIKKLENNFG
+343 ELQNDFG

-364 GYRGRDGVQGR
+364 GYRGRDGVQGAQ
-375 MGNQGEM
+375 GAQGEM

-391 GFTGYQGEMGLQGAK
+391 GADGYQGNIGQQGRKGDQGEMGYQGVKGDRGFTGYQGDMGKQGAK

-430 LKGDQGVQGAQGDI
+430 LKGDQGVQGNQGDRGNDGVQGAQGDI

-449 QGDAGIGFRI
+449 QGDAGVQGPK
-459 GDDNQFYVDN
+459 GDSTGVVGPQ
-469 HLHITH
+469 
-475 SDGIFFEGSYDEN
+475 
-488 GRPVRSGEIWFNS
+488 
-501 MTSPNPEILINGEY
+501 
-515 NVDELYGTQG
+515 GTQG
-525 GNIFANDYIYVISG
+525 N
-539 STYSIRKKLHGIT
+539 
-552 NRIKELENNFGHQGP
+552 
-567 QGDKGDRGPQG
+567 KGDRGPQG
-578 FGDSSPAAELP
+578 YGAASPAAELP
-589 KVFIKNWVSGPNA
+589 KVSILQLYTYADDTSAGVNIRMVVADNTTIYEGLYTYFRDKFNSTDTIDRNFTPTTPSIGPGPNFYYDM
-602 IDFSLSILYNN
+602 II
-613 CMFDNLQR
+613 
-621 LFESICG
+621 
-628 TTEQIDA
+628 T
-635 DVFANDENNPNT
+635 
-647 ERFSTNKAFAMLI
+647 
-660 DGDFDIM
+660 GDFDKMHITVDAKG
-667 RLFSD
+667 F
-672 NHTTL
+672 
-677 RLERIP
+677 RIYK
-683 TGITSGTQKMP
+683 TNDTKKMP
-694 TWLSITIAAKASL
+694 TWITITIISSGSL
-707 FNFQNKQRT
+707 FNIKQVKKMDYEGNNVIIDDNQN
-716 DNGVSITEPISDTDY
+716 Y
-731 ISILGWTYI
+731 ACILGYTCI
-740 DLSHA
+740 DLSDA
-745 EWNKQNTTL
+745 KWNQQNT

>member
-66 IANVVASTLHV
+66 VANVVASTLHV

-169 EMGYQGDKGD
+169 EMGYQGVKGDRGITGAQGDMGQQGAKGEQGEMGYQGDKGD

-208 ERGITGYQ
+208 ERGITGFQ

-230 QGDQGTQGN
+230 QGYQGTQGN

-247 RIGDD
+247 RIGDN

-260 LHITHSDGIFF
+260 LNITHSDGIFF
-271 EGSYD
+271 EGYYD
-276 ENGRPVRSGEIWFNS
+276 SNGKPVGPGAISFNS
-291 MTSPNPEILI
+291 MTSPNPDIFI
-301 NGEYNVDELYGTQG
+301 NGEYTVNELYGAQG
-315 GNIFANDYIYVTS
+315 GNIFANDYIYVTPS
-328 GSPHSIRYK
+328 GTTYSIRYK

-343 RIKKLENNFG
+343 SIKELENDFG

-364 GYRGRDGVQGR
+364 GYRGRDGAQGEQGNQGEMGYQGNKGDRGADGYQGEMGQQGR
-375 MGNQGEM
+375 KGDQGEM

-391 GFTGYQGEMGLQGAK
+391 GFTGYQGDMGKQGAK

-430 LKGDQGVQGAQGDI
+430 LKGDQGVQGAQGDRGVDGVQGVQGDI

-449 QGDAGIGFRI
+449 QGDAGVQGAK
-459 GDDNQFYVDN
+459 GDSTGVVGPQ
-469 HLHITH
+469 
-475 SDGIFFEGSYDEN
+475 
-488 GRPVRSGEIWFNS
+488 
-501 MTSPNPEILINGEY
+501 
-515 NVDELYGTQG
+515 GT
-525 GNIFANDYIYVISG
+525 
-539 STYSIRKKLHGIT
+539 
-552 NRIKELENNFGHQGP
+552 

-578 FGDSSPAAELP
+578 YGASSPAAELP
-589 KVFIKNWVSGPNA
+589 KVSILQLSTFAPGTIRLDMSIADNTSVYNGLYTYFYDKFNSTDKIDRDFRPTTVSIGPGPNFYYDM
-602 IDFSLSILYNN
+602 II
-613 CMFDNLQR
+613 
-621 LFESICG
+621 
-628 TTEQIDA
+628 
-635 DVFANDENNPNT
+635 
-647 ERFSTNKAFAMLI
+647 K
-660 DGDFDIM
+660 GDFDEMHITVDGKG
-667 RLFSD
+667 FKIFKTD
-672 NHTTL
+672 N
-677 RLERIP
+677 
-683 TGITSGTQKMP
+683 TQKLP
-694 TWLSITIAAKASL
+694 TWLTITIAAKGSL
-707 FNFQNKQRT
+707 FNINQTKEMDYEGNNIITK
-716 DNGVSITEPISDTDY
+716 DEAGVN
-731 ISILGWTYI
+731 ILGWTYI
-740 DLSHA
+740 DLRNA
-745 EWNKQNTTL
+745 PWNQQNTTL

>member
-154 AQGNIGNQ
+154 AQGSIGNQ

-169 EMGYQGDKGD
+169 EMGYQGYKGD

-187 DMGQQGMK
+187 DIGQQGMK

-208 ERGITGYQ
+208 DRGITGFQ

-230 QGDQGTQGN
+230 MGDQGTQGN

-276 ENGRPVRSGEIWFNS
+276 VNGRPVGPGAITFNS
-291 MTSPNPEILI
+291 MTSPNPEIFI

-315 GNIFANDYIYVTS
+315 GNIFANDYIYVTPS

-337 LHNITN
+337 IHSLTN
-343 RIKKLENNFG
+343 RIKELENDFG

-364 GYRGRDGVQGR
+364 GYRGRDGAQGAK
-375 MGNQGEM
+375 GNQGEM
-382 GYQGNKGDR
+382 GYQGDKGDR
-391 GFTGYQGEMGLQGAK
+391 GADGYQGEMGQQGRKGDQGEMGYQGPKGDRGIIGYQGDMGKQGAK

-430 LKGDQGVQGAQGDI
+430 LKGDQGVQGAQGDRGADGADGVQGVQGDI

-449 QGDAGIGFRI
+449 QGDAGVQGPK
-459 GDDNQFYVDN
+459 GDSTGVVGPQ
-469 HLHITH
+469 
-475 SDGIFFEGSYDEN
+475 
-488 GRPVRSGEIWFNS
+488 
-501 MTSPNPEILINGEY
+501 
-515 NVDELYGTQG
+515 GTQG
-525 GNIFANDYIYVISG
+525 VQGAKGD
-539 STYSIRKKLHGIT
+539 STGIV
-552 NRIKELENNFGHQGP
+552 GPQGT

-578 FGDSSPAAELP
+578 YGASSAVAEFP
-589 KVFIKNWVSGPNA
+589 KVFFGGFSVSIRNTPTIYIFLDTLCDNRFYYRIHDLFRYKFGLIEDVNENIVPNWFA
-602 IDFSLSILYNN
+602 LS
-613 CMFDNLQR
+613 
-621 LFESICG
+621 
-628 TTEQIDA
+628 TTRAYRIQ
-635 DVFANDENNPNT
+635 VY
-647 ERFSTNKAFAMLI
+647 
-660 DGDFDIM
+660 GDFDNMQIISGDSGM
-667 RLFSD
+667 WLEK
-672 NHTTL
+672 NANTT
-677 RLERIP
+677 
-683 TGITSGTQKMP
+683 KMP
-694 TWLSITIAAKASL
+694 TWIAIQIECKEQL
-707 FNFQNKQRT
+707 FNIN
-716 DNGVSITEPISDTDY
+716 DGDSGYIPLTDY
-731 ISILGWTYI
+731 IYI
-740 DLSHA
+740 DLSRA
-745 EWNKQNTTL
+745 PWNKQNTTL

>member
-18 ATYTQDDT
+18 ATYTQDET

-138 GAQGTAGRD
+138 GVQGTAGRD

-169 EMGYQGDKGD
+169 EMGYQGDKGE

-187 DMGQQGMK
+187 DIGQQGMK

-208 ERGITGYQ
+208 ERGITGFQ

-230 QGDQGTQGN
+230 YGDQGTQGN

-247 RIGDD
+247 RLGDD

-260 LHITHSDGIFF
+260 LHITSSDGIFF

-276 ENGRPVRSGEIWFNS
+276 SNGKPVRAGAIRFNS
-291 MTSPNPEILI
+291 MTSPNPEIYI

-315 GNIFANDYIYVTS
+315 GNIFANDFIYVTPT
-328 GSPHSIRYK
+328 GIPYSIRNK
-337 LHNITN
+337 LESIKK
-343 RIKKLENNFG
+343 RINKLENDFG
-353 HQGPQGDKGED
+353 HQGPQGDKGKD
-364 GYRGRDGVQGR
+364 GYRGRDGVQGAQ
-375 MGNQGEM
+375 GDQGEM

-391 GFTGYQGEMGLQGAK
+391 GADGYQGEMGQQGRKGDQGEMGYQGVKGDRGFIGYQGDMGQQGAK

-430 LKGDQGVQGAQGDI
+430 LKGDQGVQGAQGDRGADGVQGEMGYQGDR

-449 QGDAGIGFRI
+449 QGDAGVQGAK
-459 GDDNQFYVDN
+459 GDSTGVVGPQ
-469 HLHITH
+469 
-475 SDGIFFEGSYDEN
+475 
-488 GRPVRSGEIWFNS
+488 
-501 MTSPNPEILINGEY
+501 
-515 NVDELYGTQG
+515 GTQG
-525 GNIFANDYIYVISG
+525 TQGN
-539 STYSIRKKLHGIT
+539 
-552 NRIKELENNFGHQGP
+552 
-567 QGDKGDRGPQG
+567 RGPQG
-578 FGDSSPAAELP
+578 YGASSPAAELP
-589 KVFIKNWVSGPNA
+589 KVFIKKWVGDMNHV
-602 IDFSLSILYNN
+602 DFNLSILYNN
-613 CMFDNLQR
+613 QEFDNLEAF
-621 LFESICG
+621 FESIFG

-635 DVFANDENNPNT
+635 DVWANDENVPNP
-647 ERFSTNKAFAMLI
+647 ERFSTNKAFSILI
-660 DGDFDIM
+660 DGDFDTL
-667 RLFSD
+667 RLMSNNFD
-672 NHTTL
+672 TL

-683 TGITSGTQKMP
+683 TGLTPGTGKMP
-694 TWLSITIAAKASL
+694 TWLTITISAKASL
-707 FNFQNKQRT
+707 FNLKNKQYT
-716 DNGVSITEPISDTDY
+716 INGIFESKPISDTDY
-731 ISILGWTYI
+731 INILGYTYI
-740 DLSHA
+740 DLSQA
-745 EWNKQNTTL
+745 QWNQQNTTL

>member
-66 IANVVASTLHV
+66 IAHVMASTLHV

-154 AQGNIGNQ
+154 AQGSIGNQ

-247 RIGDD
+247 RIGHD

-260 LHITHSDGIFF
+260 LHITYSDGIFF

-276 ENGRPVRSGEIWFNS
+276 VNGKPVGPGAITFNS
-291 MTSPNPEILI
+291 MTSPNPVVFI

-315 GNIFANDYIYVTS
+315 GNIFANDYIYVTPG

-337 LHNITN
+337 LHSITN
-343 RIKKLENNFG
+343 RIKELENDFG

-364 GYRGRDGVQGR
+364 GYRGGDGAQGR

-382 GYQGNKGDR
+382 GYQGDKGDR
-391 GFTGYQGEMGLQGAK
+391 GADGYQGEMGQQGRKGDQGEMGYQGNKGDRGIIGYQGDMGKQGAK

-430 LKGDQGVQGAQGDI
+430 LKGDQGVQGAQGDRGNDGADGVQGVQGDI

-449 QGDAGIGFRI
+449 QGDAGVQGPK
-459 GDDNQFYVDN
+459 GDSTGVVGPQ
-469 HLHITH
+469 
-475 SDGIFFEGSYDEN
+475 
-488 GRPVRSGEIWFNS
+488 
-501 MTSPNPEILINGEY
+501 
-515 NVDELYGTQG
+515 GTQG
-525 GNIFANDYIYVISG
+525 VQGAKGD
-539 STYSIRKKLHGIT
+539 STGIV
-552 NRIKELENNFGHQGP
+552 GP
-567 QGDKGDRGPQG
+567 QGTQGDRGPQG
-578 FGDSSPAAELP
+578 YGAASPTAELP
-589 KVFIKNWVSGPNA
+589 KV
-602 IDFSLSILYNN
+602 
-613 CMFDNLQR
+613 
-621 LFESICG
+621 LFERFTVSNGSGEPIIYIYFKTLCDNNFYYNVHDLFSYKFG
-628 TTEQIDA
+628 LTEDI
-635 DVFANDENNPNT
+635 NENIVPNWHT
-647 ERFSTNKAFAMLI
+647 FSTTRAYDI
-660 DGDFDIM
+660 WVYGDFDNMQLI
-667 RLFSD
+667 SD
-672 NHTTL
+672 D
-677 RLERIP
+677 
-683 TGITSGTQKMP
+683 TGIRLKKNANTTKMP
-694 TWLSITIAAKASL
+694 TWIGIRIDGKVSL
-707 FNFQNKQRT
+707 FGDFYY
-716 DNGVSITEPISDTDY
+716 NGKPYNDHFPLTNY
-731 ISILGWTYI
+731 TYI
-740 DLSHA
+740 DLSQA
-745 EWNKQNTTL
+745 AWNKQNTTL

>member
-26 IWVDVDLTQCSNIQ
+26 IWADVDLTQCSNIQ

-66 IANVVASTLHV
+66 MANVVASTLHV

-154 AQGNIGNQ
+154 AQGSIGNQ

-169 EMGYQGDKGD
+169 EMGYQGDKGE

-195 GEQGPQGDKGDKG
+195 GEQGNQGDKGDKG
-208 ERGITGYQ
+208 ERGITGFQ
-216 GDAGAQGNRGNQGE
+216 GDVGAQGNRGNQGE
-230 QGDQGTQGN
+230 MGDQGTQGN

-247 RIGDD
+247 RMGDD

-260 LHITHSDGIFF
+260 IHITCSDGIFF

-276 ENGRPVRSGEIWFNS
+276 VNGKPVGPGAIWFNS
-291 MTSPNPEILI
+291 MTSPNPEIFI

-315 GNIFANDYIYVTS
+315 GNIFANDYIYVTPS

-337 LHNITN
+337 LHSITN
-343 RIKKLENNFG
+343 RIKELENNFG

-364 GYRGRDGVQGR
+364 GYRGRDGAQGAKGDQGEMGYQGDKGDRGADGYQGEMGQQGR
-375 MGNQGEM
+375 KGDQGEM

-430 LKGDQGVQGAQGDI
+430 LKGDQGVQGAQGDKGADGADGVQGAQGDI

-449 QGDAGIGFRI
+449 QGDAGTGAQGVKGAQGAK
-459 GDDNQFYVDN
+459 GDRGEKGYQGEAGVQGAKGDS
-469 HLHITH
+469 T
-475 SDGIFFEGSYDEN
+475 GIVG
-488 GRPVRSGEIWFNS
+488 PQ
-501 MTSPNPEILINGEY
+501 
-515 NVDELYGTQG
+515 GTQG
-525 GNIFANDYIYVISG
+525 VQGAKGD
-539 STYSIRKKLHGIT
+539 STGI
-552 NRIKELENNFGHQGP
+552 IGP
-567 QGDKGDRGPQG
+567 QGAQGDRGPQG
-578 FGDSSPAAELP
+578 YGASSAVAEFPKLFFKRFAVADGSGTPIIYIYLNVLCDNRFYYCIYDLFQYKFGLIED
-589 KVFIKNWVSGPNA
+589 IN
-602 IDFSLSILYNN
+602 
-613 CMFDNLQR
+613 
-621 LFESICG
+621 
-628 TTEQIDA
+628 
-635 DVFANDENNPNT
+635 ENIVHKQHA
-647 ERFSTNKAFAMLI
+647 FSTTRAYSI
-660 DGDFDIM
+660 WVYGDFDNMQLI
-667 RLFSD
+667 SD
-672 NHTTL
+672 AAGI
-677 RLERIP
+677 RLEKNAN
-683 TGITSGTQKMP
+683 TTKMP
-694 TWLSITIAAKASL
+694 TWIAIQIDCKGQL
-707 FNFQNKQRT
+707 FNI
-716 DNGVSITEPISDTDY
+716 NGGDSSIGGY
-731 ISILGWTYI
+731 IPLTGYI
-740 DLSHA
+740 HMDLSK
-745 EWNKQNTTL
+745 EP

>member
-18 ATYTQDDT
+18 ATYTQDNT

-169 EMGYQGDKGD
+169 EMGYQGDKGE
-179 RGITGAQG
+179 RGITGFQG

-208 ERGITGYQ
+208 ERGITGFQ

-230 QGDQGTQGN
+230 QGYQGTQGN

-247 RIGDD
+247 RVGDD
-252 NQFYVDNH
+252 NEFYVDNH
-260 LHITHSDGIFF
+260 IHITYSDGIYF

-276 ENGRPVRSGEIWFNS
+276 VNGKPVRAGAISFNS
-291 MTSPNPEILI
+291 MTSPNPEIFI
-301 NGEYNVDELYGTQG
+301 NGEYKVDELYGTQG
-315 GNIFANDYIYVTS
+315 GNIFANDYIYVTPS
-328 GSPHSIRYK
+328 GIPHSIRYK
-337 LHNITN
+337 LESIKKD
-343 RIKKLENNFG
+343 IKKLQNEFG
-353 HQGPQGDKGED
+353 HQGPQGDKGAD
-364 GYRGRDGVQGR
+364 GYRGRDGVQGEQ
-375 MGNQGEM
+375 GNQGEM

-391 GFTGYQGEMGLQGAK
+391 GFTGYQGDMGQQGRKGDQGVMGYQGNKGDRGATGYQGEMGQQGAK
-406 GYQGDKGADGTMS
+406 GYQG
-419 FEDLTPEQKAT
+419 EQ
-430 LKGDQGVQGAQGDI
+430 GIQGAGVVGPQ
-444 GEKGY
+444 
-449 QGDAGIGFRI
+449 
-459 GDDNQFYVDN
+459 
-469 HLHITH
+469 
-475 SDGIFFEGSYDEN
+475 
-488 GRPVRSGEIWFNS
+488 
-501 MTSPNPEILINGEY
+501 
-515 NVDELYGTQG
+515 GTQG
-525 GNIFANDYIYVISG
+525 
-539 STYSIRKKLHGIT
+539 T
-552 NRIKELENNFGHQGP
+552 

-578 FGDSSPAAELP
+578 NGASSPAAELP
-589 KVFIKNWVSGPNA
+589 KVFIKNWDSTLHKVK
-602 IDFSLSILYNN
+602 FSLSILYNN
-613 CMFDNLQR
+613 CVYDNLYY
-621 LFESICG
+621 FFDAVFG
-628 TTEQIDA
+628 TTEQIFA
-635 DVFANDENNPNT
+635 DVWSDEESYPNT
-647 ERFSTNKAFAMLI
+647 EKFSTNKAFGI
-660 DGDFDIM
+660 RVDGDFDY
-667 RLFSD
+667 LNLLSNNYD
-672 NHTTL
+672 TL
-677 RLERIP
+677 SIQQMSV
-683 TGITSGTQKMP
+683 TKKFP
-694 TWLSITIAAKASL
+694 TWLTITISVKASL
-707 FNFQNKQRT
+707 FNLQNKQ
-716 DNGVSITEPISDTDY
+716 VSGTSIIEPISDTDY
-731 ISILGWTYI
+731 INILGYTYI
-740 DLSHA
+740 DLRQA
-745 EWNKQNTTL
+745 AWNQRNTTL

>member
-18 ATYTQDDT
+18 ATYTQDET
-26 IWVDVDLTQCSNIQ
+26 IWFDVDLTQCSNIQ

-66 IANVVASTLHV
+66 VANVVASTLHV

-86 GLDANGKSFRWNCD
+86 GLDSNGKSFRWNCD

-131 VSPQGPQ
+131 VSPRGPQ

-169 EMGYQGDKGD
+169 EMGYQGDKGE

-208 ERGITGYQ
+208 ERGITGFQ

-260 LHITHSDGIFF
+260 LHITSSDGIFF

-276 ENGRPVRSGEIWFNS
+276 SNGRPVGPGAITFNS
-291 MTSPNPEILI
+291 MTSPNPVIFI

-315 GNIFANDYIYVTS
+315 GNIFANDYIYVTPS
-328 GSPHSIRYK
+328 GSPHSIRLK
-337 LHNITN
+337 LHGIDK
-343 RIKKLENNFG
+343 RINELQDKCG

-364 GYRGRDGVQGR
+364 GYRGRDGVQGAQ
-375 MGNQGEM
+375 GDQGEM

-391 GFTGYQGEMGLQGAK
+391 GADGYQGEMGQQGRKGDQGEMGYQGVKGDRGFIGYQGDMGQQGAK

-430 LKGDQGVQGAQGDI
+430 LKGDQGVQGDKGDRGVDGVQGVQGDR

-449 QGDAGIGFRI
+449 QGDAGVQGAK
-459 GDDNQFYVDN
+459 GDS
-469 HLHITH
+469 T
-475 SDGIFFEGSYDEN
+475 GIVG
-488 GRPVRSGEIWFNS
+488 PQ
-501 MTSPNPEILINGEY
+501 
-515 NVDELYGTQG
+515 GTQG
-525 GNIFANDYIYVISG
+525 
-539 STYSIRKKLHGIT
+539 T
-552 NRIKELENNFGHQGP
+552 

-578 FGDSSPAAELP
+578 YGASSPVAELP
-589 KVFIKNWVSGPNA
+589 KCTITQVHIIGNDSSAGIRLYIHIADNTTVYEGLYTYFYDKFNVTSTIDR
-602 IDFSLSILYNN
+602 DFSPTTPAIGPR
-613 CMFDNLQR
+613 DND
-621 LFESICG
+621 SYSMIV
-628 TTEQIDA
+628 T
-635 DVFANDENNPNT
+635 
-647 ERFSTNKAFAMLI
+647 
-660 DGDFDIM
+660 GDFDKM
-667 RLFSD
+667 
-672 NHTTL
+672 H
-677 RLERIP
+677 
-683 TGITSGTQKMP
+683 ITVDHKGFIISKTNDTKKLP
-694 TWLSITIAAKASL
+694 TWLSISIAATPSL
-707 FNFQNKQRT
+707 FNINQGKT
-716 DNGVSITEPISDTDY
+716 MDY
-731 ISILGWTYI
+731 EGNNVVDIVGGYPATILGYTYI
-740 DLSHA
+740 DLSQA
-745 EWNKQNTTL
+745 AWNQQNTTL

>member
-12 RYVVTE
+12 RYVVTK

-162 GEQGNQG
+162 GAKGNQG

-179 RGITGAQG
+179 RGFTGYQGDIGNQGEQGNQGEMGYQGDKGERGITGFQG
-187 DMGQQGMK
+187 DMGQQGAK

-208 ERGITGYQ
+208 DRGITGFQ
-216 GDAGAQGNRGNQGE
+216 GDSGAQGNRGNQGE

-276 ENGRPVRSGEIWFNS
+276 SNGKPVRAGAIQFNS

-315 GNIFANDYIYVTS
+315 GNIFANDYIYVTPG
-328 GSPHSIRYK
+328 GSPHSIRYRLESIK
-337 LHNITN
+337 KD
-343 RIKKLENNFG
+343 IKKLQNEFG
-353 HQGPQGDKGED
+353 HQGPQGDKGAD
-364 GYRGRDGVQGR
+364 GYRGRDGVQGAK
-375 MGNQGEM
+375 GDQGEM
-382 GYQGNKGDR
+382 GYQGDKGDRGADGYQGEMGQQGRKGDQGEMGQQGNKGDR
-391 GFTGYQGEMGLQGAK
+391 GFTGYQGDMGKQGAK

-430 LKGDQGVQGAQGDI
+430 LKGDQGVQGAQGDRGVDGVQGVQGDI

-449 QGDAGIGFRI
+449 QGDAGVQGAK
-459 GDDNQFYVDN
+459 GDSTGVVGPQ
-469 HLHITH
+469 
-475 SDGIFFEGSYDEN
+475 
-488 GRPVRSGEIWFNS
+488 
-501 MTSPNPEILINGEY
+501 
-515 NVDELYGTQG
+515 GTQG
-525 GNIFANDYIYVISG
+525 
-539 STYSIRKKLHGIT
+539 T
-552 NRIKELENNFGHQGP
+552 

-578 FGDSSPAAELP
+578 YGASSPAAELP
-589 KVFIKNWVSGPNA
+589 KVSILQLITSINGISLRMAIVDNTTVYEGLYTYFYDKFNSTDTIDRVFWPSTPSIGAGPNFYYDM
-602 IDFSLSILYNN
+602 I
-613 CMFDNLQR
+613 
-621 LFESICG
+621 
-628 TTEQIDA
+628 
-635 DVFANDENNPNT
+635 
-647 ERFSTNKAFAMLI
+647 I
-660 DGDFDIM
+660 DGDFDELRITVDSQG
-667 RLFSD
+667 FKIFKTD
-672 NHTTL
+672 N
-677 RLERIP
+677 
-683 TGITSGTQKMP
+683 TQKMP
-694 TWLSITIAAKASL
+694 TWLTITMASPGSL
-707 FNFQNKQRT
+707 FNINQTKKM
-716 DNGVSITEPISDTDY
+716 DNEGNNVITEDKGY
-731 ISILGWTYI
+731 VNILGWTYI
-740 DLSHA
+740 DLTHA
-745 EWNKQNTTL
+745 KWNQQNK

>member
-40 VFLDCEEHNIHI
+40 VSLDCEEHNIHI

-147 GVDGVQG
+147 GVDGIQG

-162 GEQGNQG
+162 GAQGDQG
-169 EMGYQGDKGD
+169 EMGYQGNKGD

-187 DMGQQGMK
+187 DMGQQGRK

-208 ERGITGYQ
+208 ERGITGFQ

-230 QGDQGTQGN
+230 MGDQGTQGN

-260 LHITHSDGIFF
+260 LHITSSDGIFF
-271 EGSYD
+271 QGSYD
-276 ENGRPVRSGEIWFNS
+276 VNGKPVRAGAIRFDS
-291 MTSPNPEILI
+291 MTSPNPEIFI

-315 GNIFANDYIYVTS
+315 GNIFANDYIYVTPS

-337 LHNITN
+337 LHSITN
-343 RIKKLENNFG
+343 RIKELENDFG
-353 HQGPQGDKGED
+353 HQGPQGDKGAD
-364 GYRGRDGVQGR
+364 GYRGRDGAQGAQGDQGEMGYQGNKGDRGADGYQGDMGKQGR
-375 MGNQGEM
+375 KGDQGEM

-391 GFTGYQGEMGLQGAK
+391 GFTGYQGDMGKQGAK

-430 LKGDQGVQGAQGDI
+430 LKGDQGVQGAQGDRGVDGVQGVQGDI

-449 QGDAGIGFRI
+449 QGDAGVQGAK
-459 GDDNQFYVDN
+459 GDSTGVVGPQ
-469 HLHITH
+469 
-475 SDGIFFEGSYDEN
+475 
-488 GRPVRSGEIWFNS
+488 
-501 MTSPNPEILINGEY
+501 
-515 NVDELYGTQG
+515 GTQG
-525 GNIFANDYIYVISG
+525 VQGAKGD
-539 STYSIRKKLHGIT
+539 STGIV
-552 NRIKELENNFGHQGP
+552 GP
-567 QGDKGDRGPQG
+567 QGTQGDRGPQG
-578 FGDSSPAAELP
+578 YGAASPAAELP
-589 KVFIKNWVSGPNA
+589 KVFIKKWSGDMNRV
-602 IDFSLSILYNN
+602 DFNLSILYNN
-613 CMFDNLQR
+613 CVFNNLEY
-621 LFESICG
+621 FFKSICG
-628 TTEQIDA
+628 TSEQIYD
-635 DVFANDENNPNT
+635 DVWANDENYPNP
-647 ERFSTNKAFAMLI
+647 ERFSTNKAFSILI
-660 DGDFDIM
+660 DGDFDVM
-667 RLFSD
+667 KLYSNNF
-672 NHTTL
+672 NTL
-677 RLERIP
+677 LLERIP
-683 TGITSGTQKMP
+683 TGVSAGTKKMP
-694 TWLSITIAAKASL
+694 TWLTITIAAKASL
-707 FNFQNKQRT
+707 FNVQNKQYT
-716 DNGVSITEPISDTDY
+716 VNGLPITEPISDTDY
-731 ISILGWTYI
+731 ISILGYTYI
-740 DLSHA
+740 DLSQA
-745 EWNKQNTTL
+745 QWNKQNTTI

>member
-86 GLDANGKSFRWNCD
+86 GLDPNGKSFRWNCD

-154 AQGNIGNQ
+154 AQGSIGNQ

-169 EMGYQGDKGD
+169 DMGYQGYKGD

-208 ERGITGYQ
+208 ERGITGFQ

-230 QGDQGTQGN
+230 MGDQGTQGN

-260 LHITHSDGIFF
+260 LHITSSDGIFF

-276 ENGRPVRSGEIWFNS
+276 VNGRPVGPGAITFNS
-291 MTSPNPEILI
+291 MTSPNPVIFI

-328 GSPHSIRYK
+328 GSPHSIRLK
-337 LHNITN
+337 LHSITN
-343 RIKKLENNFG
+343 RIKELENNFG

-364 GYRGRDGVQGR
+364 GYQGVMGKQGAK
-375 MGNQGEM
+375 GDQGEM
-382 GYQGNKGDR
+382 GYQGDKGDK
-391 GFTGYQGEMGLQGAK
+391 GADGYQGEMGQQGRKGDQGEMGYQGPKGDRGIIGYQGDMGKQGAK

-430 LKGDQGVQGAQGDI
+430 LKGDQGVQGAQGDKGADGVDGVQGVQGDI

-449 QGDAGIGFRI
+449 QGDAGVQGPK
-459 GDDNQFYVDN
+459 GDSTGVVGPQ
-469 HLHITH
+469 
-475 SDGIFFEGSYDEN
+475 
-488 GRPVRSGEIWFNS
+488 
-501 MTSPNPEILINGEY
+501 
-515 NVDELYGTQG
+515 GTQG
-525 GNIFANDYIYVISG
+525 
-539 STYSIRKKLHGIT
+539 T
-552 NRIKELENNFGHQGP
+552 

-578 FGDSSPAAELP
+578 YGASSPAAELP
-589 KVFIKNWVSGPNA
+589 KVSILQLMTFAPGTISLRMAIVDNTTVYEGLYTYFYDKFNSTDKIDRVIRPTTQSVGPGPNFYYDM
-602 IDFSLSILYNN
+602 I
-613 CMFDNLQR
+613 
-621 LFESICG
+621 
-628 TTEQIDA
+628 
-635 DVFANDENNPNT
+635 
-647 ERFSTNKAFAMLI
+647 I
-660 DGDFDIM
+660 DGDFDEMHITVDGKG
-667 RLFSD
+667 FKIFKTD
-672 NHTTL
+672 NTK
-677 RLERIP
+677 
-683 TGITSGTQKMP
+683 KMP
-694 TWLSITIAAKASL
+694 TWLTITIAGKGSL
-707 FNFQNKQRT
+707 FNINQTKEMDYEGN
-716 DNGVSITEPISDTDY
+716 NIITKDEASY
-731 ISILGWTYI
+731 VNLLGWTYI
-740 DLSHA
+740 DLRHA
-745 EWNKQNTTL
+745 PWNKENTTL

>member
-18 ATYTQDDT
+18 ATYTQDNT

-169 EMGYQGDKGD
+169 EMGYQGDKGE
-179 RGITGAQG
+179 RGITGFQG

-208 ERGITGYQ
+208 ERGITGFQ

-230 QGDQGTQGN
+230 QGYQGTQGN

-247 RIGDD
+247 RVGDD
-252 NQFYVDNH
+252 NEFYVDNH
-260 LHITHSDGIFF
+260 IHITYSDGIYF

-276 ENGRPVRSGEIWFNS
+276 VNGKPVRAGAIRFNS
-291 MTSPNPEILI
+291 MTSPNPEIFI

-315 GNIFANDYIYVTS
+315 GNIFANDYIYVTPS
-328 GSPHSIRYK
+328 GVPHSIRYK
-337 LHNITN
+337 LEGIKKD
-343 RIKKLENNFG
+343 IKKLQNEFG
-353 HQGPQGDKGED
+353 HQGPQGDKGAD
-364 GYRGRDGVQGR
+364 GYRGRDGVQGEQ
-375 MGNQGEM
+375 GNQGEM

-391 GFTGYQGEMGLQGAK
+391 GFTGYQGDMGQQGRK
-406 GYQGDKGADGTMS
+406 GDRGVMGYQGN
-419 FEDLTPEQKAT
+419 
-430 LKGDQGVQGAQGDI
+430 KGDRGAN
-444 GEKGY
+444 GY
-449 QGDAGIGFRI
+449 QGERGQRGAIG
-459 GDDNQFYVDN
+459 Y
-469 HLHITH
+469 
-475 SDGIFFEGSYDEN
+475 
-488 GRPVRSGEIWFNS
+488 
-501 MTSPNPEILINGEY
+501 
-515 NVDELYGTQG
+515 
-525 GNIFANDYIYVISG
+525 
-539 STYSIRKKLHGIT
+539 
-552 NRIKELENNFGHQGP
+552 

-578 FGDSSPAAELP
+578 YGASSPAAELP
-589 KVFIKNWVSGPNA
+589 KVRVKSITMYYDPAYFILNMDIIDGNFVYPTFGNYFRSKFNITDTVDR
-602 IDFSLSILYNN
+602 DFSPNSIILSSNGNYGI
-613 CMFDNLQR
+613 
-621 LFESICG
+621 
-628 TTEQIDA
+628 QI
-635 DVFANDENNPNT
+635 N
-647 ERFSTNKAFAMLI
+647 
-660 DGDFDIM
+660 GDFDRMHISTDDGW
-667 RLFSD
+667 FNISKT
-672 NHTTL
+672 NN
-677 RLERIP
+677 
-683 TGITSGTQKMP
+683 TQKTP
-694 TWLSITIAAKASL
+694 TWLTISISARASL
-707 FNFQNKQRT
+707 FNLQNLPLGT
-716 DNGVSITEPISDTDY
+716 PLDSVC
-731 ISILGWTYI
+731 ILGMQYI
-740 DLSHA
+740 YVGDVRWDQSL
-745 EWNKQNTTL
+745 

>member
-154 AQGNIGNQ
+154 AQGSIGNQ

-169 EMGYQGDKGD
+169 EMGYQGDKGE

-187 DMGQQGMK
+187 DIGQQGMK

-208 ERGITGYQ
+208 ERGITGFQ

-230 QGDQGTQGN
+230 QGNQGTQGN

-260 LHITHSDGIFF
+260 LHITSSDGIFF

-276 ENGRPVRSGEIWFNS
+276 VNGRPVGPGAITFNS
-291 MTSPNPEILI
+291 MTSPNPDIFI

-315 GNIFANDYIYVTS
+315 GNIFANDYIYVTPS

-337 LHNITN
+337 LHSITN
-343 RIKKLENNFG
+343 RIKELENDFG

-364 GYRGRDGVQGR
+364 GYRGRDGVQGRMGNQGEMGYQGDKGDRGADGYQGEMGQQGR

-430 LKGDQGVQGAQGDI
+430 LKGDQGVQGAQGDRGNDGVQGVQGDI

-449 QGDAGIGFRI
+449 QGDAGVQGPK
-459 GDDNQFYVDN
+459 GDSTGVLGPQ
-469 HLHITH
+469 
-475 SDGIFFEGSYDEN
+475 
-488 GRPVRSGEIWFNS
+488 
-501 MTSPNPEILINGEY
+501 
-515 NVDELYGTQG
+515 GTQG
-525 GNIFANDYIYVISG
+525 
-539 STYSIRKKLHGIT
+539 T
-552 NRIKELENNFGHQGP
+552 

-578 FGDSSPAAELP
+578 YGASSPAAELP
-589 KVFIKNWVSGPNA
+589 KVFIKNWVGDTYGIN
-602 IDFSLSILYNN
+602 FNLSILYNN

-621 LFESICG
+621 FFESICG
-628 TTEQIDA
+628 TTEQINA
-635 DVFANDENNPNT
+635 DVWANDENYPNP

-660 DGDFDIM
+660 DGDFDNMQLLSNNFNTI
-667 RLFSD
+667 RLQMS
-672 NHTTL
+672 
-677 RLERIP
+677 
-683 TGITSGTQKMP
+683 SGTKKIP

-707 FNFQNKQRT
+707 FNFQNKQHT
-716 DNGVSITEPISDTDY
+716 VNGGSITEPISDTDY
-731 ISILGWTYI
+731 ISILGYTYI
-740 DLSHA
+740 DLSQA
-745 EWNKQNTTL
+745 PWNKQNTTL

>member
-86 GLDANGKSFRWNCD
+86 GLDPNGKSFRWNCD

-154 AQGNIGNQ
+154 AQGSIGNQ

-169 EMGYQGDKGD
+169 DMGYQGYKGD

-208 ERGITGYQ
+208 ERGITGFQ

-230 QGDQGTQGN
+230 MGDQGTQGN

-260 LHITHSDGIFF
+260 LHITSSDGIFF

-276 ENGRPVRSGEIWFNS
+276 VNGRPVGPGAITFNS
-291 MTSPNPEILI
+291 MTSPNPEIFI

-328 GSPHSIRYK
+328 GSPHSIRLK
-337 LHNITN
+337 LHSITN
-343 RIKKLENNFG
+343 RIKELENNFG

-364 GYRGRDGVQGR
+364 GYQGVMGKQGAK
-375 MGNQGEM
+375 GDQGEM
-382 GYQGNKGDR
+382 GYQGDKGDK
-391 GFTGYQGEMGLQGAK
+391 GADGYQGEMGQQGRKGDQGEMGYQGPKGDRGIIGYQGDMGKQGAK

-430 LKGDQGVQGAQGDI
+430 LKGDQGVQGAQGDKGADGVDGVQGVQGDI

-449 QGDAGIGFRI
+449 QGDAGVQGPK
-459 GDDNQFYVDN
+459 GDSTGVVGPQ
-469 HLHITH
+469 
-475 SDGIFFEGSYDEN
+475 
-488 GRPVRSGEIWFNS
+488 
-501 MTSPNPEILINGEY
+501 
-515 NVDELYGTQG
+515 GTQG
-525 GNIFANDYIYVISG
+525 
-539 STYSIRKKLHGIT
+539 T
-552 NRIKELENNFGHQGP
+552 

-578 FGDSSPAAELP
+578 YGASSPAAELP
-589 KVFIKNWVSGPNA
+589 KVSILQLMTFAPGTISLRMAIVDNTTVYEGLYTYFYDKFNSTDKIDRVIRPTTQSVGPGPNFYYDM
-602 IDFSLSILYNN
+602 I
-613 CMFDNLQR
+613 
-621 LFESICG
+621 
-628 TTEQIDA
+628 
-635 DVFANDENNPNT
+635 
-647 ERFSTNKAFAMLI
+647 I
-660 DGDFDIM
+660 DGDFDEMHITVDGKG
-667 RLFSD
+667 FKIFKTD
-672 NHTTL
+672 NTK
-677 RLERIP
+677 
-683 TGITSGTQKMP
+683 KMP
-694 TWLSITIAAKASL
+694 TWLTITIAGKGSL
-707 FNFQNKQRT
+707 FNINQTKEMDYEGN
-716 DNGVSITEPISDTDY
+716 NIITKDEASY
-731 ISILGWTYI
+731 VNLLGWTYI
-740 DLSHA
+740 DLRHA
-745 EWNKQNTTL
+745 PWNKENTTL

>member
-169 EMGYQGDKGD
+169 EMGYQGDKGE

-216 GDAGAQGNRGNQGE
+216 GDVGAQGNRGNQGE
-230 QGDQGTQGN
+230 MGDQGTQGN

-260 LHITHSDGIFF
+260 LHITSSDGIFF

-276 ENGRPVRSGEIWFNS
+276 VNGRPVGPGAITFNS
-291 MTSPNPEILI
+291 MTSPNPDVFI

-315 GNIFANDYIYVTS
+315 GNIFANDYIYVTPS

-337 LHNITN
+337 LHSITN
-343 RIKKLENNFG
+343 RIKELENDFG

-391 GFTGYQGEMGLQGAK
+391 GADGYQGEMGQQGAKGNQGEMGYQGNKGDRGIIGYQGDMGKQGAK

-430 LKGDQGVQGAQGDI
+430 LKGDQGVQGAQGDKGADGADGVQGVQGDI

-449 QGDAGIGFRI
+449 QGDAGVQGPK
-459 GDDNQFYVDN
+459 GDSTGVVGPQ
-469 HLHITH
+469 
-475 SDGIFFEGSYDEN
+475 
-488 GRPVRSGEIWFNS
+488 
-501 MTSPNPEILINGEY
+501 
-515 NVDELYGTQG
+515 GTQG
-525 GNIFANDYIYVISG
+525 
-539 STYSIRKKLHGIT
+539 T
-552 NRIKELENNFGHQGP
+552 

-578 FGDSSPAAELP
+578 YGASSPAAELP
-589 KVFIKNWVSGPNA
+589 KCVLKQQPPTFFNGQEAGIN
-602 IDFSLSILYNN
+602 IYLSIADNTSVYEDLYTYFYDKFN
-613 CMFDNLQR
+613 
-621 LFESICG
+621 ETS
-628 TTEQIDA
+628 TIDR
-635 DVFANDENNPNT
+635 DFTP
-647 ERFSTNKAFAMLI
+647 STPFISPRDSDKYGMMIN
-660 DGDFDIM
+660 GDFDKMHITVDING
-667 RLFSD
+667 FKIFKTD
-672 NHTTL
+672 N
-677 RLERIP
+677 
-683 TGITSGTQKMP
+683 TQKLP
-694 TWLSITIAAKASL
+694 TWLGIAICAKASL
-707 FNFQNKQRT
+707 FNLQNKWMYNDNVVIDPNT
-716 DNGVSITEPISDTDY
+716 DAV
-731 ISILGWTYI
+731 SILGYTYI
-740 DLSHA
+740 SLNYA
-745 EWNKQNTTL
+745 PWNQQNTTL

>member
-18 ATYTQDDT
+18 ATYTQDET

-147 GVDGVQG
+147 GIDGVQG

-208 ERGITGYQ
+208 ERGITGFQ

-247 RIGDD
+247 GLTDD
-252 NQFYVDNH
+252 NQLYVDNH
-260 LHITHSDGIFF
+260 IHIRYSDGIFF

-276 ENGRPVRSGEIWFNS
+276 SNGKPVGPGAITFNS
-291 MTSPNPEILI
+291 MTSPNPEIFI
-301 NGEYNVDELYGTQG
+301 NGEYSVDELYGTQG
-315 GNIFANDYIYVTS
+315 GNIFANDYIYVTPS

-337 LHNITN
+337 LES
-343 RIKKLENNFG
+343 IKKRINELENDFG

-364 GYRGRDGVQGR
+364 GYRGRDGVQGAQ
-375 MGNQGEM
+375 GYQGEM

-391 GFTGYQGEMGLQGAK
+391 GADGYQGEMGQQGRKGDQGEMGYQGVKGDRGFIGYQGDMGQQGAK

-430 LKGDQGVQGAQGDI
+430 LKGDQGVQGYQGDRGADGVQGEMGYQGDR

-449 QGDAGIGFRI
+449 QGDAGVQGAK
-459 GDDNQFYVDN
+459 GDSTGVVGPQ
-469 HLHITH
+469 
-475 SDGIFFEGSYDEN
+475 
-488 GRPVRSGEIWFNS
+488 
-501 MTSPNPEILINGEY
+501 
-515 NVDELYGTQG
+515 GTQG
-525 GNIFANDYIYVISG
+525 TQGN
-539 STYSIRKKLHGIT
+539 
-552 NRIKELENNFGHQGP
+552 
-567 QGDKGDRGPQG
+567 RGPQG
-578 FGDSSPAAELP
+578 YGASSPAAELP
-589 KVFIKNWVSGPNA
+589 KVSILQLITGASGTIDLRMYVADNDTVYEGLYTYFYDKFNSTDTIDRVFWPTTPSIGAGPNFYY
-602 IDFSLSILYNN
+602 D
-613 CMFDNLQR
+613 
-621 LFESICG
+621 
-628 TTEQIDA
+628 
-635 DVFANDENNPNT
+635 
-647 ERFSTNKAFAMLI
+647 MLI
-660 DGDFDIM
+660 DGDFDELRITVDHEG
-667 RLFSD
+667 FKIFKTD
-672 NHTTL
+672 NTKKL
-677 RLERIP
+677 
-683 TGITSGTQKMP
+683 P
-694 TWLSITIAAKASL
+694 TWLTITIAAKGSL
-707 FNFQNKQRT
+707 FNINQTKKMDYEGNNVIID
-716 DNGVSITEPISDTDY
+716 DNTTTYVN
-731 ISILGWTYI
+731 ILGWTYI
-740 DLSHA
+740 DLRHA
-745 EWNKQNTTL
+745 KWNQQNTTL

>member
-18 ATYTQDDT
+18 ATYTQDET

-162 GEQGNQG
+162 GAQGNQG
-169 EMGYQGDKGD
+169 EMGYQGDKGE

-208 ERGITGYQ
+208 ERGITGFQ

-230 QGDQGTQGN
+230 QGYQGTQGN
-239 QGNAGIGF
+239 QGAAGLGF
-247 RIGDD
+247 GLTDD
-252 NQFYVDNH
+252 NQLYVDNH
-260 LHITHSDGIFF
+260 IHIRSSDGIFF

-276 ENGRPVRSGEIWFNS
+276 VNGKPVGPGSIWFNS
-291 MTSPNPEILI
+291 MTSPNPEIFI

-315 GNIFANDYIYVTS
+315 GNIFANDYIYVTPS

-337 LHNITN
+337 LHSIAN
-343 RIKKLENNFG
+343 RIKELENDFG

-364 GYRGRDGVQGR
+364 GYRGRDGVQGAQ
-375 MGNQGEM
+375 GDQGEM

-391 GFTGYQGEMGLQGAK
+391 GADGYQGEMGQQGRKGDQGEMGYQGVKGDRGFIGYQGDMGQQGAK

-430 LKGDQGVQGAQGDI
+430 LKGDQGVQGVQGEKGADGVQGEMGYQGDR

-449 QGDAGIGFRI
+449 QGDAGVQGAK
-459 GDDNQFYVDN
+459 GDSTGVVGPQ
-469 HLHITH
+469 
-475 SDGIFFEGSYDEN
+475 
-488 GRPVRSGEIWFNS
+488 
-501 MTSPNPEILINGEY
+501 
-515 NVDELYGTQG
+515 GTQG
-525 GNIFANDYIYVISG
+525 TQGN
-539 STYSIRKKLHGIT
+539 
-552 NRIKELENNFGHQGP
+552 
-567 QGDKGDRGPQG
+567 RGPQG
-578 FGDSSPAAELP
+578 YGAASPAAELP
-589 KVFIKNWVSGPNA
+589 KVFIKKWVSDMNRV
-602 IDFSLSILYNN
+602 DFNLSILYNN
-613 CMFDNLQR
+613 CMFDNLEAF
-621 LFESICG
+621 FESICG

-635 DVFANDENNPNT
+635 DVWANDENTPNP
-647 ERFSTNKAFAMLI
+647 ERFSTNKAFSILI
-660 DGDFDIM
+660 DGDFNSM
-667 RLFSD
+667 RLLSNNF
-672 NHTTL
+672 NTL
-677 RLERIP
+677 LLERSY
-683 TGITSGTQKMP
+683 SGTKMP
-694 TWLSITIAAKASL
+694 TWLTITIAAKASL
-707 FNFQNKQRT
+707 FNLQNKQYT
-716 DNGVSITEPISDTDY
+716 FNGTSITETISDTDY
-731 ISILGWTYI
+731 INILGWTYI
-740 DLSHA
+740 DLRHA
-745 EWNKQNTTL
+745 KWNQQNTTL

>member
-169 EMGYQGDKGD
+169 EMGYQGDKGE

-195 GEQGPQGDKGDKG
+195 GEQGNQGDKGDKG
-208 ERGITGYQ
+208 ERGITGFQ

-230 QGDQGTQGN
+230 MGDQGTQGN

-247 RIGDD
+247 RIGHD

-260 LHITHSDGIFF
+260 LHITSSDGIFF

-276 ENGRPVRSGEIWFNS
+276 VNGRPVRAGAISFNS

-301 NGEYNVDELYGTQG
+301 NGEYNVNELYGTQG
-315 GNIFANDYIYVTS
+315 GNIFANDYIYVTPS
-328 GSPHSIRYK
+328 GSPHSIRLK
-337 LHNITN
+337 LHSITN
-343 RIKKLENNFG
+343 RIKELENDFG

-364 GYRGRDGVQGR
+364 GYRGRDGAQGR
-375 MGNQGEM
+375 MGNQGEMGYQGDKGDRGADGYQGEMGKQGRQGNQGEM

-430 LKGDQGVQGAQGDI
+430 LKGDQGVQGPQGDKGVDGVQGVQGNI

-449 QGDAGIGFRI
+449 QGDAGVQGPK
-459 GDDNQFYVDN
+459 GD
-469 HLHITH
+469 
-475 SDGIFFEGSYDEN
+475 
-488 GRPVRSGEIWFNS
+488 
-501 MTSPNPEILINGEY
+501 
-515 NVDELYGTQG
+515 
-525 GNIFANDYIYVISG
+525 
-539 STYSIRKKLHGIT
+539 STGVV
-552 NRIKELENNFGHQGP
+552 GP
-567 QGDKGDRGPQG
+567 QGTQGDRGPQG
-578 FGDSSPAAELP
+578 YGASSPAAEFP
-589 KVFIKNWVSGPNA
+589 KVFFRRFAVANGSDMPIIYIFFDTLCDNQFYYYIHNLFQYKFGLIEDINENIVPKHQALSTTRAYSIWV
-602 IDFSLSILYNN
+602 Y
-613 CMFDNLQR
+613 
-621 LFESICG
+621 
-628 TTEQIDA
+628 
-635 DVFANDENNPNT
+635 
-647 ERFSTNKAFAMLI
+647 
-660 DGDFDIM
+660 GDFDNMQLI
-667 RLFSD
+667 SD
-672 NHTTL
+672 DTGI
-677 RLERIP
+677 RLEKNAN
-683 TGITSGTQKMP
+683 TTKMP
-694 TWLSITIAAKASL
+694 TWIAIQIDCNGQL
-707 FNFQNKQRT
+707 FNI
-716 DNGVSITEPISDTDY
+716 NGGHTEIDGSIPLTGY
-731 ISILGWTYI
+731 TYI
-740 DLSHA
+740 DLSQA
-745 EWNKQNTTL
+745 PWNKQNTTL

>member
-154 AQGNIGNQ
+154 AQGSIGNQ

-169 EMGYQGDKGD
+169 EMGYQGDKGE

-195 GEQGPQGDKGDKG
+195 GEQGNQGDKGDKG

-230 QGDQGTQGN
+230 MGDQGTQGN

-260 LHITHSDGIFF
+260 LHITSSDGIFF
-271 EGSYD
+271 HGSYD
-276 ENGRPVRSGEIWFNS
+276 VNGKPVRAGAIWFDS

-301 NGEYNVDELYGTQG
+301 NGEYNVNELYGTQG
-315 GNIFANDYIYVTS
+315 GNIFANDYIYVTPS

-337 LHNITN
+337 LHSITN
-343 RIKKLENNFG
+343 RIKELENNFG

-364 GYRGRDGVQGR
+364 GYRGRDGAQGR
-375 MGNQGEM
+375 MGNQGEMGYQGDKGDRGADGYQGEMGQQGRKGDKGEM

-391 GFTGYQGEMGLQGAK
+391 GFTGYQGEMGQQGAK

-430 LKGDQGVQGAQGDI
+430 LKGDQGVQGAQGDKGVDGVQGVQGDI

-449 QGDAGIGFRI
+449 QGDAGVQGPK
-459 GDDNQFYVDN
+459 GDSTGVVGPQ
-469 HLHITH
+469 
-475 SDGIFFEGSYDEN
+475 
-488 GRPVRSGEIWFNS
+488 
-501 MTSPNPEILINGEY
+501 
-515 NVDELYGTQG
+515 GTQG
-525 GNIFANDYIYVISG
+525 TQGN
-539 STYSIRKKLHGIT
+539 
-552 NRIKELENNFGHQGP
+552 
-567 QGDKGDRGPQG
+567 KGDRGPQG
-578 FGDSSPAAELP
+578 YGASSPAAELP
-589 KVFIKNWVSGPNA
+589 KVYIRGYIGWYDHISVQL
-602 IDFSLSILYNN
+602 DILYKNKSYYTLTN
-613 CMFDNLQR
+613 FVYDNFGVNKEMDR
-621 LFESICG
+621 DIKAGFG
-628 TTEQIDA
+628 A
-635 DVFANDENNPNT
+635 ANDYYSI
-647 ERFSTNKAFAMLI
+647 RV
-660 DGDFDIM
+660 DGDFDHMQIVVSKDSGIY
-667 RLFSD
+667 FKK
-672 NHTTL
+672 NENTT
-677 RLERIP
+677 
-683 TGITSGTQKMP
+683 KMP
-694 TWLSITIAAKASL
+694 TWIGISIGWYKASL
-707 FNFQNKQRT
+707 FNIDHTPYGDLNYDYCTLMSYTYLDLRDVEWFK
-716 DNGVSITEPISDTDY
+716 PI
-731 ISILGWTYI
+731 
-740 DLSHA
+740 
-745 EWNKQNTTL
+745 EV